1 MANRVTA
8 QQWNQTKKRTANA
21 MANQFFADVNMGTQG
36 ISDLLNQQN
45 SADKLK
51 NLTMKKNEVN
61 SLLRRAEDMR
71 QQYAGNKS
79 MLSSVDSATTLL
91 KNISTSI
98 DNVMPQ
104 THKLGFGNSG
114 SDDVSKVLNSENVGR
129 IVAENEQNF
138 NLDMYK
144 RNKGLSFDEISQKQH
159 ENTINMNDEN
169 RARLNKEN
177 RWLDMYKENMATDD
191 DYKKLVNNA
200 SKRIAELKKEDKDD
214 IYMPTARDSE
224 ALKNAHDTRRKNR
237 ENEMEYYQGIIDR
250 YSDDAKYGR
259 SNIEKWK
266 NDVKDLSYSD
276 KKKYIEQLGTNTYQK
291 DLEKEL
297 NSYESGKEYINNLA
311 DGEKPSAQGFF
322 AYLDDNNKNL
332 YHEMKKSGV
341 ENPTEAKKHLVEL
354 EKKASEWK
362 SNDDE
367 IDYLE
372 NYAKSTVSSYE
383 DYQTL
388 NDEYQ
393 KKIDNSKTAA
403 EADKWKY
410 EFSSK
415 YGDNYLRTKQEH
427 NFKSLPENEQQEMID
442 TIRKQYNTDSRS
454 GNFNPYDS
462 QSVEDMKQ
470 YGRNIDVGFE
480 DRKLKELK
488 EKYNFTDSEAQSII
502 AYAKATVNEE
512 LQQKEY
518 EEYYAKGEQSGKI
531 GPGILGKVTGAVAS
545 TLQSVPYSLA
555 SGIGAAE
562 TIWTKLK
569 QGFGGETPVDYNSE
583 GMRIGQRGSA
593 IREGAKSNYDEMG
606 QFIYDAFA
614 STVDSAATLPIDAV
628 VPGATAIILGSSAA
642 TQSMLDGHEKGLS
655 DAQAIG
661 QGVAAGIFE
670 GLFEKVS
677 LDKIIEMGDGVSSV
691 KGMLSNI
698 AKSVGIEGSEEGFT
712 EIANILYDDL
722 ANGELSDYKISV
734 SDYKKQGYSQSE
746 SEKLAKK
753 DLAVRIA
760 QSVGGG
766 ALGGAFMGIPVS
778 GYNYAKNKEHRTMA
792 KTGDAILRNNG
803 FEELQEHIAQNYDEE
818 SNLYKQMANTDIN
831 DSAQVGF
838 LASLAAEN
846 EYNQAM
852 ESYSNTVNEAVS
864 NRLQELNVPKQIA
877 DNMAPTV
884 LGNKN
889 VNAGQY
895 QETYNQVKQELVN
908 GITGREDNW
917 VSDID
922 LTDRDNHLENARTIE
937 KLAVG
942 ESLRKGLSKSVA
954 NDVKSKIDEKRES
967 GELSANGTAH
977 LIDNPDVEFTPVEL
991 IVGTDGETQVIANNG
1006 SNYKMSDVAADAN
1019 TVAIAELG
1027 EQYEPEQRKKF
1038 FKAYEQTGDVLSPL
1052 SFASYFNM
1060 AYDYGKNNLGQASV
1074 FNNSRL
1080 RNNLTLDQ
1088 IGMAYDAGKLE
1099 YNKNLQKNKADT
1111 KTNIKGT
1118 VSFDGVDESR
1128 LNETQKSAV
1137 KVAKVI
1143 SKAVGCKITFFESG
1157 KNQEG
1162 KYVGANGSYNS
1173 KTNELRIDINAG
1185 KVSETE
1191 GHNIMILT
1199 LSHELTH
1206 YAENFAHKEYA
1217 DLQEFVFD
1225 VLSKNTGK
1233 DIKEL
1238 IAEEMEHQRRQNR
1251 EHGTNIEV
1259 TESRAKSELVAR
1271 GCELVLTDAETIRE
1285 LAERNRGLFGKIKAK
1300 IIEFTD
1306 SIINACKEIL
1316 GKDGNIKN
1324 DVISKEAMQMKEYAE
1339 KLRTLWNEAVGAA
1352 GESNA
1357 VKSEKNS
1364 VSGGVR
1370 EMIRYDSDNTPFV
1383 EIDSNILDGIS
1394 EEQWNKKVKEV
1405 LKKKFSNGIKV
1416 GNNTIWQNAAGR
1428 REFIYSGYARK
1439 IYSSDKTLYM
1449 DKLKI
1454 SNNID
1459 EVVMASRN
1467 YINYDLKHARKDG
1480 LKDFAWGTVNIRIGK
1495 TDYSADVI
1503 VGNNGTRLYLYDVIN
1518 LKKIKIKERRS
1529 NHQRYSQNG
1538 KMLNIVASS
1547 KSSISQNNKNDN
1559 DILKQDSS
1567 ILYSYG
1573 GRNSNNVDLR
1583 ELQRANEMEKE
1594 GKSFEEIFKKTGWF
1608 RGIDNIWKYEIDDSK
1623 MTFNRRGHLSLKDN
1637 QDYRRYEKLS
1647 EKVFGSGNIS
1657 KEEWEE
1663 FGQLEKILSVISK
1676 FKNGGNTVGDY
1687 VQHDELFKQYP
1698 FLKDVKLEF
1707 VTMDNNMGGWYDGL
1721 KNTIYINK
1729 KSKSDVEKVKRTML
1743 HELQHVIQKYEGFAR
1758 GANVEYWKGEKEG
1771 GDVNVYEKNVSY
1783 IKAQKKIKYITQNSS
1798 QEFMEKYREIN
1809 RSRLKAQ
1816 ESNKESDW
1824 DVCMN
1829 LERHMYENPTYSQL
1843 YQDLE
1848 DARWDMASAIEDVK
1862 KMTPEDMYNNTAGEI
1877 EAWDVS
1883 GRMNYSEGQRRSKL
1897 PNLGDNNTV
1906 FTNNKVYS
1914 FSMRESFSEQVDKVL
1929 NKQWEGLNALYVTET
1944 PEILQQ
1950 IGLKQLPML
1959 YTKKHLEDAL
1969 KPKNEKKHYH
1979 GLTEAQ
1985 IKKMPEI
1992 IEHPAIVIDS
2002 LSRNDSIVV
2011 ISDICDND
2019 NLPIIVSVRID
2030 GNGVY
2035 ELKQV
2040 ASNFITGMYG
2050 RKGISALIDRA
2061 AKDNKILYINNK
2073 KSHNI
2078 FSLARVQFPY
2088 SLNNYDFDT
2097 IIHKSSYVVNNKSAE
2112 GKDIRHQDRETS
2124 FSVREPVEETRD
2136 LIAVHNLSEKN
2147 LLENLKLG
2155 GFPMP
2160 SIAITKASHGFDRFG
2175 DISVVFNKDT
2185 IDPRNS
2191 DNKVYSGDAWT
2202 PVFPDTEWKIND
2214 KGLKK
2219 LANTFHTSANYI
2231 EQFVTK
2237 PEDAVDKLKE
2247 QKEVKRAFLEDK
2259 GVTIERKTKMPD
2271 YRMPFMNNENV
2282 RRFITDRN
2290 IGVDDI
2296 LKNKELQKEIS
2307 EVHIPVKDNEP
2318 RFKQLKRNMLI
2329 SLLKD
2334 GNARV
2339 KLEDDF
2345 DILKGR
2351 AEQIFDN
2358 EAFENDTKKYLDSH
2372 DEEYTDYVERALD
2385 GVYENKYL
2393 VKPDVERYNKDGSLK
2408 SFRQLHMPY
2417 NLENIVR
2424 LMKKQ
2429 DKGKGGGWFG
2439 GAKNL
2444 KGAAAQKFEK
2454 IEQIKENKDKI
2465 QNMTDE
2471 EWNGFFE
2478 GLDNKILEIDNAIIN
2493 NDGIDMFARM
2503 RKNDWINEIMV
2514 EAFALNNFNENSV
2527 KRLFKKEGI
2536 GISDKI
2542 YDMMKSLRDELENI
2556 PVQYF
2561 EAKPERAV
2569 GLNEIAYVV
2578 IPDSSSEKLKNK
2590 LSDKNIQY
2598 KEYSLGNENER
2609 KNALNSMPE
2618 ILFSSREN
2626 VDPDYSTD
2634 NGIAS
2639 YTEDRLEDLYTDY
2652 AAMNEDYSQA
2662 YLTRLSPEEFLKL
2675 TTEDDDAYN
2684 RIISESTNLDKE
2696 KLRNNSQPIYLRI
2709 YDDGEVRGHEGRHR
2723 MAALMNAGITSVPVV
2738 LIETS
2743 DNYGKEIGDIQRLD
2757 SQDFSFGKRD
2767 YSVKLGDSIP
2777 ITRKNDALIREKF
2790 LNSGDVLFQDRTIS
2804 PRTYSLKL
2812 KDNVN
2817 FKEGQ
2822 KNADEMYRKT
2832 KGVELSDRAIDMLVK
2847 KLEKDSGTNVSSDV
2861 LHKKLKKTFENA
2873 RTKDLTGNEL
2883 VKELRKIAAFAINDK
2898 NDKQRRTTYAQNIL
2912 NEVRKNKVYVTER
2925 QRSYLKRET
2934 GLKYEEWRRSMF
2946 GKVNLTNNVED
2957 GVTLDA
2963 MWQEYSRLYPEVFKS
2978 DVKVEE
2984 QPLELEKITFALSN
2998 EYASN
3003 YGFNFD
3009 DAALYCATEL
3019 MATYSNL
3026 TEVKKDSGITT
3037 DIDGIYDKYQ
3047 KDMGNVRVEYY
3058 NLNREYNKRYQ
3069 GELNRLRK
3077 EWRED
3082 QKYHEENIRQR
3093 YINMIKQ
3100 READIRNREDSVWTT
3115 REKEKVR
3122 NHIIKSVK
3130 SISNMVVNPSNQ
3142 RHAPEGFKSKVAEFC
3157 QQFLKDTSV
3166 FRYDDLDRLKVAYEA
3181 LRGDNDSYSL
3191 AGSYD
3196 SDIDDMLTVLKN
3208 TIRNRRLSKLD
3219 RVELEQ
3225 VKDIVDH
3232 FRFIIENENK
3242 IWSQGKTMN
3251 LERTG
3256 LSVIDELSAKKDKVL
3271 KRTKSEGV
3279 NSLLDKVDGFVEN
3292 NYTPIYFFKKLG
3304 PTFEK
3309 LYSDVRKGQD
3319 DWGKNIAKATRR
3331 ISDIKEKYNYDKW
3344 DRKRTLKLGGGIT
3357 LNTEQAM
3364 YIYATRQ
3371 REMQNETQEARHLQQ
3386 GGIIMEDRVTVK
3398 DGKVIKKQKVQQQTY
3413 KITDSDLVRLGSFL
3427 TMEQKAYVNELVN
3440 YLSIDMAKL
3449 GNETSMKLYGI
3460 KKFGESYYFPYK
3472 VARSEISTTASG
3484 RGKVTPSLKNAG
3496 MTKALTKKAGNAVI
3510 VDNFTDTAARHIS
3523 QMCTYN
3529 ALAVAQDNINR
3540 VYNFKDLKWDEEA
3553 EAMVGTG
3560 MTVKQLLDA
3569 KEGED
3574 AGKYLELFLA
3584 SINNGLTIDP
3594 TEGLTNQ
3601 LISKFKKGAVYASL
3615 SVAIQ
3620 QPSAICRAF
3629 ALVDPKYFAQTTFKK
3644 RDWEECKKYNGVAVI
3659 KELGGFDT
3667 GTGQGAVDYL
3677 TDSRAD
3683 SIGRTVQKIDKGLG
3697 WLPGYMDQITWC
3709 HIWNAVKDEI
3719 KDKYNFNGNEAE
3731 FFKKASER
3739 FDEVINLTQVYD
3751 SVLAKSV
3758 NMNSKSGLMKSATA
3772 FMSEPTVTLNM
3783 LNDALQNGNRKYICR
3798 AVSAIVL
3805 QTVVNAA
3812 LKALVQAARNSSS
3825 DDEDKSYVEKYAK
3838 AFSGDVV
3845 GDINPLTWIPVVK
3858 DIVNIFQGYDVERAD
3873 LSLITDL
3880 YNACQT
3886 VMKARDGKKSPEEA
3900 VQKMSEA
3907 IAAFFG
3913 VPLTNINRDIRGV
3926 RNLFNDVIS
3935 NNVLS
3940 KGHVGRAFLEG
3951 LGITTSNA
3959 DIINDYIDSGDRKE
3973 VDELIENKKVEIK
3986 EKYPS
3991 YSDEK
3996 VSREAIS
4003 GVRSL
4008 ITKQLKSRYLENPER
4023 KSEIVDFMKKTK
4035 MYTEVKKKKT
4045 VDVSEDTVN
4054 GWLITELKK
4063 QYINSTDAGDR
4074 AEIKRQLWATKHWKR
4089 LRELEKQLKEWT
4101 E

>member
-8 QQWNQTKKRTANA
+8 QQWNRTKKRTANA

-79 MLSSVDSATTLL
+79 MLGSVDSATTLL

-114 SDDVSKVLNSENVGR
+114 SDDVSKVLNSENEGR

-138 NLDMYK
+138 NLDMYR

-177 RWLDMYKENMATDD
+177 RWLDMYKESMATDD
-191 DYKKLVNNA
+191 DYKKLVDNA

-224 ALKNAHDTRRKNR
+224 ELKNAHDTRKKNR

-297 NSYESGKEYINNLA
+297 NSYESGKEYINNLS
-311 DGEKPSAQGFF
+311 DGEKASAQGFF
-322 AYLDDNNKNL
+322 AYLEDNNRNL

-354 EKKASEWK
+354 EKKASEWN

-372 NYAKSTVSSYE
+372 NYAKSTANSYE
-383 DYQTL
+383 DYKAL

-393 KKIDNSKTAA
+393 KKIDESKTAA

-415 YGDNYLRTKQEH
+415 YGDEYLKTKQEH

-628 VPGATAIILGSSAA
+628 VPGATTIILGSSAA

-677 LDKIIEMGDGVSSV
+677 LDKIIEMGDGVSNV

-722 ANGELSDYKISV
+722 ANGDLSDYKISV

-778 GYNYAKNKEHRTMA
+778 GYNYAKNKEYRTMA

-852 ESYSNTVNEAVS
+852 DSYSNTVNEAVS

-877 DNMAPTV
+877 DSMAPTV

-895 QETYNQVKQELVN
+895 QGTYNQVKQELVN

-922 LTDRDNHLENARTIE
+922 LTDRDNHLENARAIE

-1111 KTNIKGT
+1111 KINIRGT

-1217 DLQEFVFD
+1217 ELQEFVFGA
-1225 VLSKNTGK
+1225 LSKSTGK

-1383 EIDSNILDGIS
+1383 EIDKDIFKGVT
-1394 EEQWNKKVKEV
+1394 NKKERIKLVKEAIRDS
-1405 LKKKFSNGIKV
+1405 FSTGI
-1416 GNNTIWQNAAGR
+1416 
-1428 REFIYSGYARK
+1428 E
-1439 IYSSDKTLYM
+1439 
-1449 DKLKI
+1449 
-1454 SNNID
+1454 ID
-1459 EVVMASRN
+1459 EGNVWSSGKTRKEFTDSKYSNWLKRKHKIIYTRKLRMAGNADEIVKSVKK
-1467 YINYDLKHARKDG
+1467 YSYETPLHPRKDNLIG
-1480 LKDFAWGTVNIRIGK
+1480 FYRGDTKIRIGK
-1495 TDYSADVI
+1495 FDYTADVI
-1503 VGNNGTRLYLYDVIN
+1503 LALDSSNKMYFYDIINIENTKIEEPTEPGSQMNENNKRLVNSSINSISRNSENDNNILKQDRNTDVIKKAANKLGVSERFLESN
-1518 LKKIKIKERRS
+1518 LEGRSRESAVQYLRNNNQVKNSFISEKGLEVTPVLKEPTSSYGMSDNIKEFVRDNNISYKTLSENSRLREEYAKLIEHSKDGSGKKFLVRRAQDKAQEFIEDINEAMSGDTEAKEKISREIELAKGKAKAYDDGMSMERGWNELIKNHNKEFEEFISS
-1529 NHQRYSQNG
+1529 NIAPMYNNAERNKKEFAQNVKDNVESYVEKAEKHFGTTNDYSLAAYIDING
-1538 KMLNIVASS
+1538 KMLDFSDGGAIRGTDHRGIAEVLDTPSGVSGTEALTAFMNAGNIRIMDTGIDISVEPNEKQISVLRDYIASRNGEIYIDFSKEDGSPAGSARYSKGTSVSRILADINNYFEEGTIPENTYNAMSDFLYQDRRNTDSEGNELTLEQQEYFKDSKVRDDEGRLMVMYHGTPTGGFTVFKNDLQFFTPNKEYASFYEDPSASS
-1547 KSSISQNNKNDN
+1547 RKSGKEKTNPQTYEVYLNMEHPFDIRDEETRELFINDYVKGGWALGINPYEEYKDTTKTGLPSWEEADNIYEWLEENEILDDYDGIVVDEGGFLGEDNNVVDRGIS
-1559 DILKQDSS
+1559 
-1567 ILYSYG
+1567 YVTF
-1573 GRNSNNVDLR
+1573 NSN
-1583 ELQRANEMEKE
+1583 Q
-1594 GKSFEEIFKKTGWF
+1594 I
-1608 RGIDNIWKYEIDDSK
+1608 
-1623 MTFNRRGHLSLKDN
+1623 
-1637 QDYRRYEKLS
+1637 
-1647 EKVFGSGNIS
+1647 
-1657 KEEWEE
+1657 
-1663 FGQLEKILSVISK
+1663 
-1676 FKNGGNTVGDY
+1676 
-1687 VQHDELFKQYP
+1687 
-1698 FLKDVKLEF
+1698 
-1707 VTMDNNMGGWYDGL
+1707 
-1721 KNTIYINK
+1721 
-1729 KSKSDVEKVKRTML
+1729 
-1743 HELQHVIQKYEGFAR
+1743 
-1758 GANVEYWKGEKEG
+1758 
-1771 GDVNVYEKNVSY
+1771 KNV
-1783 IKAQKKIKYITQNSS
+1783 TN
-1798 QEFMEKYREIN
+1798 
-1809 RSRLKAQ
+1809 
-1816 ESNKESDW
+1816 
-1824 DVCMN
+1824 
-1829 LERHMYENPTYSQL
+1829 ENPT
-1843 YQDLE
+1843 
-1848 DARWDMASAIEDVK
+1848 
-1862 KMTPEDMYNNTAGEI
+1862 NNE
-1877 EAWDVS
+1877 
-1883 GRMNYSEGQRRSKL
+1883 
-1897 PNLGDNNTV
+1897 
-1906 FTNNKVYS
+1906 
-1914 FSMRESFSEQVDKVL
+1914 
-1929 NKQWEGLNALYVTET
+1929 
-1944 PEILQQ
+1944 
-1950 IGLKQLPML
+1950 
-1959 YTKKHLEDAL
+1959 
-1969 KPKNEKKHYH
+1969 
-1979 GLTEAQ
+1979 
-1985 IKKMPEI
+1985 
-1992 IEHPAIVIDS
+1992 
-2002 LSRNDSIVV
+2002 
-2011 ISDICDND
+2011 
-2019 NLPIIVSVRID
+2019 
-2030 GNGVY
+2030 
-2035 ELKQV
+2035 
-2040 ASNFITGMYG
+2040 
-2050 RKGISALIDRA
+2050 
-2061 AKDNKILYINNK
+2061 
-2073 KSHNI
+2073 
-2078 FSLARVQFPY
+2078 
-2088 SLNNYDFDT
+2088 
-2097 IIHKSSYVVNNKSAE
+2097 
-2112 GKDIRHQDRETS
+2112 DIRYQSR
-2124 FSVREPVEETRD
+2124 
-2136 LIAVHNLSEKN
+2136 IN
-2147 LLENLKLG
+2147 
-2155 GFPMP
+2155 
-2160 SIAITKASHGFDRFG
+2160 AIT
-2175 DISVVFNKDT
+2175 
-2185 IDPRNS
+2185 
-2191 DNKVYSGDAWT
+2191 DA
-2202 PVFPDTEWKIND
+2202 E
-2214 KGLKK
+2214 
-2219 LANTFHTSANYI
+2219 S
-2231 EQFVTK
+2231 
-2237 PEDAVDKLKE
+2237 
-2247 QKEVKRAFLEDK
+2247 
-2259 GVTIERKTKMPD
+2259 
-2271 YRMPFMNNENV
+2271 
-2282 RRFITDRN
+2282 
-2290 IGVDDI
+2290 
-2296 LKNKELQKEIS
+2296 
-2307 EVHIPVKDNEP
+2307 
-2318 RFKQLKRNMLI
+2318 
-2329 SLLKD
+2329 
-2334 GNARV
+2334 
-2339 KLEDDF
+2339 
-2345 DILKGR
+2345 
-2351 AEQIFDN
+2351 
-2358 EAFENDTKKYLDSH
+2358 
-2372 DEEYTDYVERALD
+2372 
-2385 GVYENKYL
+2385 
-2393 VKPDVERYNKDGSLK
+2393 
-2408 SFRQLHMPY
+2408 
-2417 NLENIVR
+2417 
-2424 LMKKQ
+2424 
-2429 DKGKGGGWFG
+2429 
-2439 GAKNL
+2439 
-2444 KGAAAQKFEK
+2444 
-2454 IEQIKENKDKI
+2454 
-2465 QNMTDE
+2465 MT
-2471 EWNGFFE
+2471 
-2478 GLDNKILEIDNAIIN
+2478 
-2493 NDGIDMFARM
+2493 
-2503 RKNDWINEIMV
+2503 
-2514 EAFALNNFNENSV
+2514 
-2527 KRLFKKEGI
+2527 
-2536 GISDKI
+2536 
-2542 YDMMKSLRDELENI
+2542 
-2556 PVQYF
+2556 Q
-2561 EAKPERAV
+2561 
-2569 GLNEIAYVV
+2569 
-2578 IPDSSSEKLKNK
+2578 
-2590 LSDKNIQY
+2590 
-2598 KEYSLGNENER
+2598 
-2609 KNALNSMPE
+2609 
-2618 ILFSSREN
+2618 
-2626 VDPDYSTD
+2626 D

-2639 YTEDRLEDLYTDY
+2639 YTEERLEDLYTDY

-2757 SQDFSFGKRD
+2757 SQDFSFGRRD

-2817 FKEGQ
+2817 FKDGR

-2883 VKELRKIAAFAINDK
+2883 VKELRKIAAFALNDK

-2912 NEVRKNKVYVTER
+2912 NTVKRNKVYVTER

-2946 GKVNLTNNVED
+2946 GKVNLTNNIED

-2963 MWQEYSRLYPEVFKS
+2963 MWQECSRLYPEVFKS

-2984 QPLELEKITFALSN
+2984 RPLELEKITFALSN
-2998 EYASN
+2998 EYANN

-3026 TEVKKDSGITT
+3026 TEVKKGSGITT
-3037 DIDGIYDKYQ
+3037 DIDGIYNKYQ

-3082 QKYHEENIRQR
+3082 QKYHEENLRQR
-3093 YINMIKQ
+3093 YISMIKQ

-3166 FRYDDLDRLKVAYEA
+3166 FQYDDLDRLKVAYEA
-3181 LRGDNDSYSL
+3181 LREDDDSYSL

-3256 LSVIDELSAKKDKVL
+3256 LSVIDELSAKKDNVL

-3398 DGKVIKKQKVQQQTY
+3398 DGKVIKKQKVQQQAY
-3413 KITDSDLVRLGSFL
+3413 KITDGDLVRLGSFL

-3440 YLSIDMAKL
+3440 YLSVDMAKL

-3472 VARSEISTTASG
+3472 VAGSEISTTASG

-3496 MTKALTKKAGNAVI
+3496 MTKALTKKAGNAII
-3510 VDNFTDTAARHIS
+3510 VDDFTDTAARHIS

-3540 VYNFKDLKWDEEA
+3540 IYNFKDLKWDDEA

-3644 RDWEECKKYNGVAVI
+3644 RDWDECKKYNGVAVI

-3683 SIGRTVQKIDKGLG
+3683 SKIGRTVQKIDKGLG

-3709 HIWNAVKDEI
+3709 HIWNAVKAET
-3719 KDKYNFNGNEAE
+3719 KAKYNFNGNEAE

-3973 VDELIENKKVEIK
+3973 VDELIEDKKVEIK

-4008 ITKQLKSRYLENPER
+4008 ITKQLKSRYLENPES
-4023 KSEIVDFMKKTK
+4023 KSEIVDFMKTTK

>member
-372 NYAKSTVSSYE
+372 NYAKSTANSYE
-383 DYQTL
+383 DYKAL

-393 KKIDNSKTAA
+393 KKIDESKTAA

-415 YGDNYLRTKQEH
+415 YGDEYLRTKQEH

-462 QSVEDMKQ
+462 QSVENMKQ
-470 YGRNIDVGFE
+470 YGRDNDLAYE
-480 DRKLKELK
+480 NRKLRELT
-488 EKYNFTDSEAQSII
+488 ENYGFTDSEAESII
-502 AYAKATVNEE
+502 AYAKSKVNEE

-518 EEYYAKGEQSGKI
+518 EEYYKKGEKDGKI

-593 IREGAKSNYDEMG
+593 IREGAKSNYDEIG

-722 ANGELSDYKISV
+722 ANGELSDYKTSV
-734 SDYKKQGYSQSE
+734 SDYREQGYSQSE
-746 SEKLAKK
+746 AKKLAKK

-778 GYNYAKNKEHRTMA
+778 GYNYAKNKEYRTMA

-884 LGNKN
+884 LENRN
-889 VNAGQY
+889 VDAGQY
-895 QETYNQVKQELVN
+895 QETYNQVKQELMN

-954 NDVKSKIDEKRES
+954 NDVKSKIDEKRKS

-1099 YNKNLQKNKADT
+1099 YIKNLQKNKADT

-1217 DLQEFVFD
+1217 ELQEFVFD

-1357 VKSEKNS
+1357 VKSDKNS

-1370 EMIRYDSDNTPFV
+1370 EMIRYDSDNNPFV
-1383 EIDSNILDGIS
+1383 EIDKDIFKGVT
-1394 EEQWNKKVKEV
+1394 NKKERIKLVKEAIRDS
-1405 LKKKFSNGIKV
+1405 FSTGI
-1416 GNNTIWQNAAGR
+1416 
-1428 REFIYSGYARK
+1428 E
-1439 IYSSDKTLYM
+1439 
-1449 DKLKI
+1449 
-1454 SNNID
+1454 ID
-1459 EVVMASRN
+1459 EGNVWSSGKTRKEFTDSKYSNWLKRKHKIIYTRKLRMAGNADEIVKSVKK
-1467 YINYDLKHARKDG
+1467 YSYETPLHPRKDNLIG
-1480 LKDFAWGTVNIRIGK
+1480 FYRGDTKIRIGK
-1495 TDYSADVI
+1495 FDYTADVI
-1503 VGNNGTRLYLYDVIN
+1503 LALDSSNKMYFYDIINIENTKIEEPTEPGSQMNENNKRLVNSSINSISRNSENDNNILKQDRNTDVIKKAANKLGVSERFLESN
-1518 LKKIKIKERRS
+1518 LEGRSRESAVQYLRNNNQVKNSFISEKGLEVTPVLKEPTSSYGMSDNIKEFVRDNNISYKTLSENSRLREEYAKLIEHSKDGSGKKFLVRIAQDKAQEFIEDINEAMSGDTEAKEKISREIELAKDEANAYDDGMSMERGQDKLIKEYNTEFEEFISS
-1529 NHQRYSQNG
+1529 NIAPMYNNAERNKKEFAQNVKDNVESYVEKAEKHFGTTNDYSLAAYIDING
-1538 KMLNIVASS
+1538 KMLDFS
-1547 KSSISQNNKNDN
+1547 D
-1559 DILKQDSS
+1559 
-1567 ILYSYG
+1567 G
-1573 GRNSNNVDLR
+1573 GAIRGTDH
-1583 ELQRANEMEKE
+1583 
-1594 GKSFEEIFKKTGWF
+1594 
-1608 RGIDNIWKYEIDDSK
+1608 RGIAEVLDTPSGVSGTEALTAFMNAGNIRIMDTGIDISVEPNEKQISVLRDYIASRNGEIYIDFSKEDGSPAGSARYSKGTSVSRILADINNYFEDGTIPENTYNAMSDFLYQDRRNTDSEGNELTLEQQEYFKDSK
-1623 MTFNRRGHLSLKDN
+1623 VRDDEGRLMVMYHQTGADFTVFN
-1637 QDYRRYEKLS
+1637 
-1647 EKVFGSGNIS
+1647 
-1657 KEEWEE
+1657 
-1663 FGQLEKILSVISK
+1663 
-1676 FKNGGNTVGDY
+1676 
-1687 VQHDELFKQYP
+1687 
-1698 FLKDVKLEF
+1698 
-1707 VTMDNNMGGWYDGL
+1707 
-1721 KNTIYINK
+1721 
-1729 KSKSDVEKVKRTML
+1729 
-1743 HELQHVIQKYEGFAR
+1743 
-1758 GANVEYWKGEKEG
+1758 
-1771 GDVNVYEKNVSY
+1771 
-1783 IKAQKKIKYITQNSS
+1783 
-1798 QEFMEKYREIN
+1798 
-1809 RSRLKAQ
+1809 
-1816 ESNKESDW
+1816 SNKEVAGKYDSELPTGYFLKTDSRDISVGGNKQMKVYANITNPLNFNNRDEAVHYW
-1824 DVCMN
+1824 KKEIPENESTYNTIKEIDNEYQKKYENAWEQSMNDYKETWNAMKRGEITEEEFNERITTQDKEDEILQEWEDKVNVQKRKAKELINDFVKEKAIDGIIVKNDVGSN
-1829 LERHMYENPTYSQL
+1829 QRSVESYIAFNSNQIKNVTNENPT
-1843 YQDLE
+1843 
-1848 DARWDMASAIEDVK
+1848 
-1862 KMTPEDMYNNTAGEI
+1862 NNE
-1877 EAWDVS
+1877 
-1883 GRMNYSEGQRRSKL
+1883 
-1897 PNLGDNNTV
+1897 
-1906 FTNNKVYS
+1906 
-1914 FSMRESFSEQVDKVL
+1914 
-1929 NKQWEGLNALYVTET
+1929 
-1944 PEILQQ
+1944 
-1950 IGLKQLPML
+1950 
-1959 YTKKHLEDAL
+1959 
-1969 KPKNEKKHYH
+1969 
-1979 GLTEAQ
+1979 
-1985 IKKMPEI
+1985 
-1992 IEHPAIVIDS
+1992 
-2002 LSRNDSIVV
+2002 
-2011 ISDICDND
+2011 
-2019 NLPIIVSVRID
+2019 
-2030 GNGVY
+2030 
-2035 ELKQV
+2035 
-2040 ASNFITGMYG
+2040 
-2050 RKGISALIDRA
+2050 
-2061 AKDNKILYINNK
+2061 
-2073 KSHNI
+2073 
-2078 FSLARVQFPY
+2078 
-2088 SLNNYDFDT
+2088 
-2097 IIHKSSYVVNNKSAE
+2097 
-2112 GKDIRHQDRETS
+2112 DIRYQAR
-2124 FSVREPVEETRD
+2124 
-2136 LIAVHNLSEKN
+2136 IN
-2147 LLENLKLG
+2147 
-2155 GFPMP
+2155 
-2160 SIAITKASHGFDRFG
+2160 AIT
-2175 DISVVFNKDT
+2175 
-2185 IDPRNS
+2185 
-2191 DNKVYSGDAWT
+2191 DA
-2202 PVFPDTEWKIND
+2202 E
-2214 KGLKK
+2214 
-2219 LANTFHTSANYI
+2219 S
-2231 EQFVTK
+2231 
-2237 PEDAVDKLKE
+2237 
-2247 QKEVKRAFLEDK
+2247 
-2259 GVTIERKTKMPD
+2259 
-2271 YRMPFMNNENV
+2271 
-2282 RRFITDRN
+2282 
-2290 IGVDDI
+2290 
-2296 LKNKELQKEIS
+2296 
-2307 EVHIPVKDNEP
+2307 
-2318 RFKQLKRNMLI
+2318 
-2329 SLLKD
+2329 
-2334 GNARV
+2334 
-2339 KLEDDF
+2339 
-2345 DILKGR
+2345 
-2351 AEQIFDN
+2351 
-2358 EAFENDTKKYLDSH
+2358 
-2372 DEEYTDYVERALD
+2372 
-2385 GVYENKYL
+2385 
-2393 VKPDVERYNKDGSLK
+2393 
-2408 SFRQLHMPY
+2408 
-2417 NLENIVR
+2417 
-2424 LMKKQ
+2424 
-2429 DKGKGGGWFG
+2429 
-2439 GAKNL
+2439 
-2444 KGAAAQKFEK
+2444 
-2454 IEQIKENKDKI
+2454 
-2465 QNMTDE
+2465 MT
-2471 EWNGFFE
+2471 
-2478 GLDNKILEIDNAIIN
+2478 
-2493 NDGIDMFARM
+2493 
-2503 RKNDWINEIMV
+2503 
-2514 EAFALNNFNENSV
+2514 
-2527 KRLFKKEGI
+2527 
-2536 GISDKI
+2536 
-2542 YDMMKSLRDELENI
+2542 
-2556 PVQYF
+2556 Q
-2561 EAKPERAV
+2561 
-2569 GLNEIAYVV
+2569 
-2578 IPDSSSEKLKNK
+2578 
-2590 LSDKNIQY
+2590 
-2598 KEYSLGNENER
+2598 
-2609 KNALNSMPE
+2609 
-2618 ILFSSREN
+2618 
-2626 VDPDYSTD
+2626 D

-2743 DNYGKEIGDIQRLD
+2743 DNYGKEIGNIQRLD
-2757 SQDFSFGKRD
+2757 SQDFSFGRRD

-2817 FKEGQ
+2817 FKDGRQ
-2822 KNADEMYRKT
+2822 NADEMYRKT

-2883 VKELRKIAAFAINDK
+2883 VKELRKIAAFALNDK

-2998 EYASN
+2998 EYANN

-3019 MATYSNL
+3019 MATYSYL
-3026 TEVKKDSGITT
+3026 TEVKKQSGITT

-3047 KDMGNVRVEYY
+3047 KDMSNVRVEYY

-3077 EWRED
+3077 EWRDD
-3082 QKYHEENIRQR
+3082 QKYHEQNLRQK
-3093 YINMIKQ
+3093 YASMIKQ

-3122 NHIIKSVK
+3122 NHIIKTVK
-3130 SISNMVVNPSNQ
+3130 SISNMIVNPSNQ

-3166 FRYDDLDRLKVAYEA
+3166 FQYDDLDRLKVAYEA

-3344 DRKRTLKLGGGIT
+3344 DRKRALKLGGGIT

-3398 DGKVIKKQKVQQQTY
+3398 DGKVIKKQKVQQQAY
-3413 KITDSDLVRLGSFL
+3413 KITDGDLVRLGSFL

-3440 YLSIDMAKL
+3440 YLSVDMAKL

-3472 VARSEISTTASG
+3472 VAGSEISTTASG

-3496 MTKALTKKAGNAVI
+3496 MTKALTKKAGNAII
-3510 VDNFTDTAARHIS
+3510 VDDFTDTAARHIS

-3540 VYNFKDLKWDEEA
+3540 IYNFKDLKWDDEA

-3683 SIGRTVQKIDKGLG
+3683 SKIGRTVEKIDNGLG
-3697 WLPGYMDQITWC
+3697 RLPGYMDQITWC
-3709 HIWNAVKDEI
+3709 HIWNAVKAEI

-3825 DDEDKSYVEKYAK
+3825 DDEEKSYVEKYAK
-3838 AFSGDVV
+3838 AFSGDVI

-3935 NNVLS
+3935 HNVLS

-3973 VDELIENKKVEIK
+3973 VGELIEDKKVEIK

-4008 ITKQLKSRYLENPER
+4008 ITKQLKSRYLKNPKR

>member
-79 MLSSVDSATTLL
+79 MLGSVDSATTLL

-177 RWLDMYKENMATDD
+177 RWLDMYKESMATDD

-383 DYQTL
+383 DYQTI

-884 LGNKN
+884 LGSKN

-895 QETYNQVKQELVN
+895 QETYNQVKQELMN

-991 IVGTDGETQVIANNG
+991 IVGTDGETQVIANDG

-1074 FNNSRL
+1074 FNNLRL

-1088 IGMAYDAGKLE
+1088 IGMAYDAGRLE
-1099 YNKNLQKNKADT
+1099 YNKNLQNNKSDM
-1111 KTNIKGT
+1111 KINIRGT

-1137 KVAKVI
+1137 RVAKVI
-1143 SKAVGCKITFFESG
+1143 SKAVGCKIIFFESG

-1225 VLSKNTGK
+1225 ALSKSTGK

-1324 DVISKEAMQMKEYAE
+1324 DVISKEAMQMKEFAE
-1339 KLRTLWNEAVGAA
+1339 KLRTLWSEAVGAA
-1352 GESNA
+1352 GESNVTVTNDA
-1357 VKSEKNS
+1357 NEQNMLRENYKKEIDEWYNNTTKEQRLKSLGRFLIGRTSDVLKSINVKDYNIYFGKSKIQKILNKHQDMDIGFIKQVPEILEKPIVIMDSVTRSDSLVILGDLISKEGEPVIVSLLVDPKNKSGIIEDFGIITSAYGKNLNNLQKLINNS
-1364 VSGGVR
+1364 N
-1370 EMIRYDSDNTPFV
+1370 IRYIEPDKKRT
-1383 EIDSNILDGIS
+1383 
-1394 EEQWNKKVKEV
+1394 NKWLSV
-1405 LKKKFSNGIKV
+1405 LRLQLPSSTTKYGSINKITNEY
-1416 GNNTIWQNAAGR
+1416 QN
-1428 REFIYSGYARK
+1428 
-1439 IYSSDKTLYM
+1439 
-1449 DKLKI
+1449 
-1454 SNNID
+1454 
-1459 EVVMASRN
+1459 V
-1467 YINYDLKHARKDG
+1467 
-1480 LKDFAWGTVNIRIGK
+1480 
-1495 TDYSADVI
+1495 
-1503 VGNNGTRLYLYDVIN
+1503 
-1518 LKKIKIKERRS
+1518 
-1529 NHQRYSQNG
+1529 
-1538 KMLNIVASS
+1538 
-1547 KSSISQNNKNDN
+1547 N
-1559 DILKQDSS
+1559 DILKQDRNDRNTDVIKKAANKLGVSERFLES
-1567 ILYSYG
+1567 NLEGRSRKSAVQYLRNNNQVKNSFISEKGLEVTPVLKEPTSSYG
-1573 GRNSNNVDLR
+1573 MSDNIKEFVRDNNISYKTLSENSRLR
-1583 ELQRANEMEKE
+1583 EEYAKLIEH
-1594 GKSFEEIFKKTGWF
+1594 
-1608 RGIDNIWKYEIDDSK
+1608 SK
-1623 MTFNRRGHLSLKDN
+1623 
-1637 QDYRRYEKLS
+1637 
-1647 EKVFGSGNIS
+1647 
-1657 KEEWEE
+1657 
-1663 FGQLEKILSVISK
+1663 
-1676 FKNGGNTVGDY
+1676 
-1687 VQHDELFKQYP
+1687 
-1698 FLKDVKLEF
+1698 
-1707 VTMDNNMGGWYDGL
+1707 DGL
-1721 KNTIYINK
+1721 GK
-1729 KSKSDVEKVKRTML
+1729 KFLER
-1743 HELQHVIQKYEGFAR
+1743 R
-1758 GANVEYWKGEKEG
+1758 
-1771 GDVNVYEKNVSY
+1771 
-1783 IKAQKKIKYITQNSS
+1783 AQD
-1798 QEFMEKYREIN
+1798 
-1809 RSRLKAQ
+1809 KAQ
-1816 ESNKESDW
+1816 EFIDDMDGAMSGDTEAKEKISREIELAKGKAKAYDDGMSMERGWNELIKNHNKEFEEFISSNIAPMYNNAERNKKEFAQNVKDNVESYVEKAEKHFGTTNDYSLAAYIDINGKMLDFSDGGAIRGT
-1824 DVCMN
+1824 DHRGIAEVLDTPSGVSGTEALTAFMN
-1829 LERHMYENPTYSQL
+1829 AGNIRIMDTGIDISVEPNEKQISVLRDYIASRNGEIYVDFSKEDGSPAGSARYSKGTSGGRILADINNYFEDGTIPENTYNAMSDFLYQDRRNTDSEGNELTLEQQEYFKDSKVRDDEGRLMVMYHGTPTGGFTVFKNDLQFFTPNKEYASFYEDPSASSRKSGKEKTNPQTYEVYLNMEHPFDIRDEETRELFINDYVKGGWALGINPYEEYKDTTKTGLPSWEEADNIYEWLEENEMLDDYDGIVVDEGGFLGEDNNVVDRGISYVTFNSNQIKNVTNENPT
-1843 YQDLE
+1843 
-1848 DARWDMASAIEDVK
+1848 
-1862 KMTPEDMYNNTAGEI
+1862 NNE
-1877 EAWDVS
+1877 
-1883 GRMNYSEGQRRSKL
+1883 
-1897 PNLGDNNTV
+1897 
-1906 FTNNKVYS
+1906 
-1914 FSMRESFSEQVDKVL
+1914 
-1929 NKQWEGLNALYVTET
+1929 
-1944 PEILQQ
+1944 
-1950 IGLKQLPML
+1950 
-1959 YTKKHLEDAL
+1959 
-1969 KPKNEKKHYH
+1969 
-1979 GLTEAQ
+1979 
-1985 IKKMPEI
+1985 
-1992 IEHPAIVIDS
+1992 
-2002 LSRNDSIVV
+2002 
-2011 ISDICDND
+2011 
-2019 NLPIIVSVRID
+2019 
-2030 GNGVY
+2030 
-2035 ELKQV
+2035 
-2040 ASNFITGMYG
+2040 
-2050 RKGISALIDRA
+2050 
-2061 AKDNKILYINNK
+2061 
-2073 KSHNI
+2073 
-2078 FSLARVQFPY
+2078 
-2088 SLNNYDFDT
+2088 
-2097 IIHKSSYVVNNKSAE
+2097 
-2112 GKDIRHQDRETS
+2112 DIRYQSR
-2124 FSVREPVEETRD
+2124 
-2136 LIAVHNLSEKN
+2136 IN
-2147 LLENLKLG
+2147 
-2155 GFPMP
+2155 
-2160 SIAITKASHGFDRFG
+2160 AIT
-2175 DISVVFNKDT
+2175 
-2185 IDPRNS
+2185 
-2191 DNKVYSGDAWT
+2191 DA
-2202 PVFPDTEWKIND
+2202 E
-2214 KGLKK
+2214 
-2219 LANTFHTSANYI
+2219 S
-2231 EQFVTK
+2231 
-2237 PEDAVDKLKE
+2237 
-2247 QKEVKRAFLEDK
+2247 
-2259 GVTIERKTKMPD
+2259 
-2271 YRMPFMNNENV
+2271 
-2282 RRFITDRN
+2282 
-2290 IGVDDI
+2290 
-2296 LKNKELQKEIS
+2296 
-2307 EVHIPVKDNEP
+2307 
-2318 RFKQLKRNMLI
+2318 
-2329 SLLKD
+2329 
-2334 GNARV
+2334 
-2339 KLEDDF
+2339 
-2345 DILKGR
+2345 
-2351 AEQIFDN
+2351 
-2358 EAFENDTKKYLDSH
+2358 
-2372 DEEYTDYVERALD
+2372 
-2385 GVYENKYL
+2385 
-2393 VKPDVERYNKDGSLK
+2393 
-2408 SFRQLHMPY
+2408 
-2417 NLENIVR
+2417 
-2424 LMKKQ
+2424 
-2429 DKGKGGGWFG
+2429 
-2439 GAKNL
+2439 
-2444 KGAAAQKFEK
+2444 
-2454 IEQIKENKDKI
+2454 
-2465 QNMTDE
+2465 MT
-2471 EWNGFFE
+2471 
-2478 GLDNKILEIDNAIIN
+2478 
-2493 NDGIDMFARM
+2493 
-2503 RKNDWINEIMV
+2503 
-2514 EAFALNNFNENSV
+2514 
-2527 KRLFKKEGI
+2527 
-2536 GISDKI
+2536 
-2542 YDMMKSLRDELENI
+2542 
-2556 PVQYF
+2556 Q
-2561 EAKPERAV
+2561 
-2569 GLNEIAYVV
+2569 
-2578 IPDSSSEKLKNK
+2578 
-2590 LSDKNIQY
+2590 
-2598 KEYSLGNENER
+2598 
-2609 KNALNSMPE
+2609 
-2618 ILFSSREN
+2618 
-2626 VDPDYSTD
+2626 D

-2639 YTEDRLEDLYTDY
+2639 YTEERLEDLYTDY

-2757 SQDFSFGKRD
+2757 SQDFSFGRRD

-2817 FKEGQ
+2817 FKDGR

-2883 VKELRKIAAFAINDK
+2883 VKELRKIAAFALNDK

-2998 EYASN
+2998 EYANN

-3019 MATYSNL
+3019 MATYSYL
-3026 TEVKKDSGITT
+3026 TEVKKQSGITT

-3047 KDMGNVRVEYY
+3047 KDMSNVRVEYY

-3077 EWRED
+3077 EWRDD
-3082 QKYHEENIRQR
+3082 QKYHEQNLRQK
-3093 YINMIKQ
+3093 YVNMIKQ

-3122 NHIIKSVK
+3122 NHIIKTVK
-3130 SISNMVVNPSNQ
+3130 SISNMIVNPSNQ

-3181 LRGDNDSYSL
+3181 LREDNDSYSL

-3398 DGKVIKKQKVQQQTY
+3398 DGKVIKKQKVQQQAY
-3413 KITDSDLVRLGSFL
+3413 KITDGDLVRLGSFL

-3440 YLSIDMAKL
+3440 YLSVDMAKL

-3472 VARSEISTTASG
+3472 VAGSEISTTASG

-3496 MTKALTKKAGNAVI
+3496 MTKALTKKAGNAII
-3510 VDNFTDTAARHIS
+3510 VDDFTDTAARHIS

-3540 VYNFKDLKWDEEA
+3540 IYNFKDLKWDDEA

-3683 SIGRTVQKIDKGLG
+3683 SKIGRTVQKIDKGLG

-3709 HIWNAVKDEI
+3709 HIWNAVKAET
-3719 KDKYNFNGNEAE
+3719 KAKYNFNGNEAE

-3845 GDINPLTWIPVVK
+3845 GGINPLTWIPVVK

-3886 VMKARDGKKSPEEA
+3886 VMKARDGKKSHEEA

-3913 VPLTNINRDIRGV
+3913 VPLTNINRDISGV

-3973 VDELIENKKVEIK
+3973 VDELIEDKKVEIK

-4008 ITKQLKSRYLENPER
+4008 ITKQLKSKYLENPER
-4023 KSEIVDFMKKTK
+4023 KSEIVDFMKTTK

-4063 QYINSTDAGDR
+4063 QYINSTDVGDR

>member
-79 MLSSVDSATTLL
+79 MLGSVDSATTLL

-114 SDDVSKVLNSENVGR
+114 SDDVSKVLNSENIGR
-129 IVAENEQNF
+129 IVAENKQNF
-138 NLDMYK
+138 NLDMYR

-177 RWLDMYKENMATDD
+177 RWLDTYKESMATDD
-191 DYKKLVNNA
+191 DYKKLVDNA

-224 ALKNAHDTRRKNR
+224 ALKNAHDTRKKNR

-297 NSYESGKEYINNLA
+297 NSYESGKEYINNLS
-311 DGEKPSAQGFF
+311 DGEKASAQGFF
-322 AYLDDNNKNL
+322 TYLEDNNRNL

-367 IDYLE
+367 INYLE
-372 NYAKSTVSSYE
+372 NYAKSTANSYE
-383 DYQTL
+383 DYKTL

-393 KKIDNSKTAA
+393 KKIDDSKTAA

-415 YGDNYLRTKQEH
+415 YGDEYLRTKQEH

-628 VPGATAIILGSSAA
+628 VPGATTIILGSSAA

-677 LDKIIEMGDGVSSV
+677 LDKIIEMGDGVSNV

-778 GYNYAKNKEHRTMA
+778 GYNYAKNKEYRTMA

-877 DNMAPTV
+877 DSMAPTV

-895 QETYNQVKQELVN
+895 QETYNQVKQELMN

-954 NDVKSKIDEKRES
+954 NDVKSKIDEKKES
-967 GELSANGTAH
+967 GEISANGTAH

-1111 KTNIKGT
+1111 KTNIKGI

-1225 VLSKNTGK
+1225 ALSKNTGK

-1364 VSGGVR
+1364 VSGDVR

-1383 EIDSNILDGIS
+1383 EIDKDIFKGVT
-1394 EEQWNKKVKEV
+1394 NKKERIKLVKEAIRDS
-1405 LKKKFSNGIKV
+1405 FSTGI
-1416 GNNTIWQNAAGR
+1416 
-1428 REFIYSGYARK
+1428 E
-1439 IYSSDKTLYM
+1439 
-1449 DKLKI
+1449 
-1454 SNNID
+1454 ID
-1459 EVVMASRN
+1459 EGNVWSSGKTRKEFTDSKYSNWLKRKHKIIYTRKLRMAGNADEIVKSVKK
-1467 YINYDLKHARKDG
+1467 YSYETPLHPRKDNLIG
-1480 LKDFAWGTVNIRIGK
+1480 FYRGDTKIRIGK
-1495 TDYSADVI
+1495 FDYTADVI
-1503 VGNNGTRLYLYDVIN
+1503 LALDSSNKMYFYDIINIENTKIEEPTEPGSQMNENNKRLVN
-1518 LKKIKIKERRS
+1518 
-1529 NHQRYSQNG
+1529 
-1538 KMLNIVASS
+1538 
-1547 KSSISQNNKNDN
+1547 SSINSISRNSENDN
-1559 DILKQDSS
+1559 NILN
-1567 ILYSYG
+1567 SYA
-1573 GRNSNNVDLR
+1573 GRRAAEANLE
-1583 ELQRANEMEKE
+1583 ELENAEKMEKE

-1637 QDYRRYEKLS
+1637 QDYRRYEELS

-1743 HELQHVIQKYEGFAR
+1743 HELQHVIQKYEGFAG
-1758 GANVEYWKGEKEG
+1758 GANVEYWKGEKNRK
-1771 GDVNVYEKNVSY
+1771 DINVYERNVSY
-1783 IKAQKKIKYITQNSS
+1783 VKAQKKINDIIQNAPR
-1798 QEFMEKYREIN
+1798 EFTEKYREIN
-1809 RSRLKAQ
+1809 RSMLKAQ

-1824 DVCMN
+1824 DEHTK
-1829 LERHMYENPTYSQL
+1829 LENRMYENPKYGQL
-1843 YQDLE
+1843 YQELL
-1848 DARWDMASAIEDVK
+1848 DARWELASAVEYVK
-1862 KMTPEDMYNNTAGEI
+1862 EMTPEEMYENTAGEI
-1877 EAWDVS
+1877 EARDVS
-1883 GRMNYSEGQRRSKL
+1883 KRMDYTNEQRGKIMPESGDGKTLFSKGNEYSYSEEI
-1897 PNLGDNNTV
+1897 
-1906 FTNNKVYS
+1906 S
-1914 FSMRESFSEQVDKVL
+1914 FKKQVDKAISGEWDRY
-1929 NKQWEGLNALYVTET
+1929 NSLYVSDTT
-1944 PEILQQ
+1944 KILQDV
-1950 IGLKQLPML
+1950 GLRQLPML

-1969 KPKNEKKHYH
+1969 KPRNDISHHH
-1979 GLTEAQ
+1979 GLTVEQ
-1985 IKKMPEI
+1985 VKQLPEI
-1992 IEHPAIVIDS
+1992 LEKPAIIMDS
-2002 LSRNDSIVV
+2002 LKRNDSIVV
-2011 ISDICDND
+2011 ISDVFDD
-2019 NLPIIVSVRID
+2019 YGQPIIVSVKID
-2030 GNGVY
+2030 GTGMY
-2035 ELKQV
+2035 ELKKLD
-2040 ASNFITGMYG
+2040 SNFITSVYGKSGIDNMIKIGM
-2050 RKGISALIDRA
+2050 KED
-2061 AKDNKILYINNK
+2061 KILYIDNK
-2073 KSHNI
+2073 KSHNL
-2078 FSLARVQFPY
+2078 FSFARVQFPRA
-2088 SLNNYDFDT
+2088 LNKYDFDT

-2112 GKDIRHQDRETS
+2112 GKDIRYQDR
-2124 FSVREPVEETRD
+2124 R
-2136 LIAVHNLSEKN
+2136 N
-2147 LLENLKLG
+2147 
-2155 GFPMP
+2155 
-2160 SIAITKASHGFDRFG
+2160 AIT
-2175 DISVVFNKDT
+2175 
-2185 IDPRNS
+2185 
-2191 DNKVYSGDAWT
+2191 DA
-2202 PVFPDTEWKIND
+2202 E
-2214 KGLKK
+2214 
-2219 LANTFHTSANYI
+2219 S
-2231 EQFVTK
+2231 
-2237 PEDAVDKLKE
+2237 
-2247 QKEVKRAFLEDK
+2247 
-2259 GVTIERKTKMPD
+2259 
-2271 YRMPFMNNENV
+2271 
-2282 RRFITDRN
+2282 
-2290 IGVDDI
+2290 
-2296 LKNKELQKEIS
+2296 
-2307 EVHIPVKDNEP
+2307 
-2318 RFKQLKRNMLI
+2318 
-2329 SLLKD
+2329 
-2334 GNARV
+2334 
-2339 KLEDDF
+2339 
-2345 DILKGR
+2345 
-2351 AEQIFDN
+2351 
-2358 EAFENDTKKYLDSH
+2358 
-2372 DEEYTDYVERALD
+2372 
-2385 GVYENKYL
+2385 
-2393 VKPDVERYNKDGSLK
+2393 
-2408 SFRQLHMPY
+2408 
-2417 NLENIVR
+2417 
-2424 LMKKQ
+2424 
-2429 DKGKGGGWFG
+2429 
-2439 GAKNL
+2439 
-2444 KGAAAQKFEK
+2444 
-2454 IEQIKENKDKI
+2454 
-2465 QNMTDE
+2465 MT
-2471 EWNGFFE
+2471 
-2478 GLDNKILEIDNAIIN
+2478 
-2493 NDGIDMFARM
+2493 
-2503 RKNDWINEIMV
+2503 
-2514 EAFALNNFNENSV
+2514 
-2527 KRLFKKEGI
+2527 
-2536 GISDKI
+2536 
-2542 YDMMKSLRDELENI
+2542 
-2556 PVQYF
+2556 Q
-2561 EAKPERAV
+2561 
-2569 GLNEIAYVV
+2569 
-2578 IPDSSSEKLKNK
+2578 
-2590 LSDKNIQY
+2590 
-2598 KEYSLGNENER
+2598 
-2609 KNALNSMPE
+2609 
-2618 ILFSSREN
+2618 
-2626 VDPDYSTD
+2626 D

-2757 SQDFSFGKRD
+2757 SQDFSFGRRD
-2767 YSVKLGDSIP
+2767 YSVKLEDSIP

-2790 LNSGDVLFQDRTIS
+2790 LNSGDVLFQNRTIS

-2812 KDNVN
+2812 KDNAN
-2817 FKEGQ
+2817 FKEGR

-2883 VKELRKIAAFAINDK
+2883 IKELRKIAAFALNDK

-2912 NEVRKNKVYVTER
+2912 NEVRKNKLYVTER

-2946 GKVNLTNNVED
+2946 GKVNLTNNVEE

-2963 MWQEYSRLYPEVFKS
+2963 MWQECSRLYPEVFKS

-2998 EYASN
+2998 EYANN

-3026 TEVKKDSGITT
+3026 SEVKKQSGITT

-3047 KDMGNVRVEYY
+3047 KDMSNVRVEYY

-3077 EWRED
+3077 EWRDD
-3082 QKYHEENIRQR
+3082 QKYHEQNLRQK
-3093 YINMIKQ
+3093 YANMIKQ

-3122 NHIIKSVK
+3122 NHIIKTVK
-3130 SISNMVVNPSNQ
+3130 SISNMIVNPSNQ

-3166 FRYDDLDRLKVAYEA
+3166 FQYDDLDRLKVAYEA

-3271 KRTKSEGV
+3271 KRTKSEKI
-3279 NSLLDKVDGFVEN
+3279 NSVLDEADILAEN

-3304 PTFEK
+3304 ATFEN

-3319 DWGKNIAKATRR
+3319 DWGKNIAKATKR

-3386 GGIIMEDRVTVK
+3386 GGIIMKDRVTVK
-3398 DGKVIKKQKVQQQTY
+3398 DGKVIKKQKVQQQAY
-3413 KITDSDLVRLGSFL
+3413 RITDGDLVRLGSFL

-3440 YLSIDMAKL
+3440 YLSVDMAKL

-3472 VARSEISTTASG
+3472 VAGSEISTTASG

-3496 MTKALTKKAGNAVI
+3496 MTKALTKKAGNAII

-3540 VYNFKDLKWDEEA
+3540 VYNFKDLKWDDEA

-3584 SINNGLTIDP
+3584 SINNGLTVDP
-3594 TEGLTNQ
+3594 TEGLANQ
-3601 LISKFKKGAVYASL
+3601 LVSKFKKGAVYASL

-3683 SIGRTVQKIDKGLG
+3683 SKIGRTVEKIDNGLG

-3709 HIWNAVKDEI
+3709 HIWNAVKAEI
-3719 KDKYNFNGNEAE
+3719 KAKNNFNGNEAE

-3758 NMNSKSGLMKSATA
+3758 NMNSKSVFMKNVTA
-3772 FMSEPTVTLNM
+3772 FMTEPTVTLNM
-3783 LNDALQNGNRKYICR
+3783 LNDALKNGNRKYICR

-3838 AFSGDVV
+3838 AFSGNVV
-3845 GDINPLTWIPVVK
+3845 GDINPLSWIPEVK

-3873 LSLITDL
+3873 LSLFTDL
-3880 YNACQT
+3880 ANACRT
-3886 VMKARDGKKSPEEA
+3886 VMKAMNGKKSPEEA

-4003 GVRSL
+4003 SVRSL
-4008 ITKQLKSRYLENPER
+4008 ITKQLKSRYLENPDR
-4023 KSEIVDFMKKTK
+4023 KSEIVDFMKTTK

>member
-1 MANRVTA
+1 LEDIEMANRVTA

-593 IREGAKSNYDEMG
+593 IREGAKSNYDEDEMG

-818 SNLYKQMANTDIN
+818 SNLYKQMSNTDIN

-884 LGNKN
+884 LGSKN

-895 QETYNQVKQELVN
+895 QETYNQVKQELMN

-1111 KTNIKGT
+1111 KINIRGT

-1225 VLSKNTGK
+1225 ALSKSTGK

-1357 VKSEKNS
+1357 VKTEKNS

-1383 EIDSNILDGIS
+1383 EIDKDIFKGVT
-1394 EEQWNKKVKEV
+1394 NKKERIKLVKEAIRDS
-1405 LKKKFSNGIKV
+1405 FSTGI
-1416 GNNTIWQNAAGR
+1416 
-1428 REFIYSGYARK
+1428 E
-1439 IYSSDKTLYM
+1439 
-1449 DKLKI
+1449 
-1454 SNNID
+1454 ID
-1459 EVVMASRN
+1459 EGNVWSSGKTRKEFTDSKYSNWLKRKHKIIYTRKLRMAGNADEIVKSVKK
-1467 YINYDLKHARKDG
+1467 YSYETPLHPRKDNLIG
-1480 LKDFAWGTVNIRIGK
+1480 FYRGDTKIRIGK
-1495 TDYSADVI
+1495 FDYTADVI
-1503 VGNNGTRLYLYDVIN
+1503 LALDSSNKMYFYDIINIENTKIEEPTEPGSQMNENNKRLVNSSINSISRNSENDNNILKQDRNTDVIKKAANKLGVSERFLESN
-1518 LKKIKIKERRS
+1518 LEGRSRESVVQYLRNNNQVKNSFISEKGLEVTPVLKEPTSSYGMSDNIKEFVRDNNISYKTLSENSRLREEYAKLIEHSKDGSGKKFLVRRAQDKAQEFIEDINEAMSGDTEAKEKISREIELAKDEANAYDDGMSMERGQDKLIKEYNTEFEEFISS
-1529 NHQRYSQNG
+1529 NIAPMYNNAERNKKEFAQNVKDNVESYVEKAEKHFGTTNDYSLAAYIDING
-1538 KMLNIVASS
+1538 KMLDFSDGGAIRGTDHRGIADVLDTPSGVSGTEALTAFMNAGNIRIMDTGIDISVEPNEKQISVLRDYIASRNGEIYIDFSKEDGSPAGSARYSKGTSVSRILADINNYFEDGTIPENTYNAMSDFLYQDRRNTDSEGNELTLEQQEYFKDSKVRDDEGRLMVMYHGTPTGGFTVFKNDLQFFTPNKEYASFYEDPSASS
-1547 KSSISQNNKNDN
+1547 RKSGKEKTNPQTYEVYLNMEHPFDIRDEETRELFINDYVKGGWALGINPYEEYKDTTKTGLPSWEEADNIYEWLEENEMLDDYDGIVVDEGGFLGEDNNVVDRGIS
-1559 DILKQDSS
+1559 
-1567 ILYSYG
+1567 YVTF
-1573 GRNSNNVDLR
+1573 NSN
-1583 ELQRANEMEKE
+1583 Q
-1594 GKSFEEIFKKTGWF
+1594 I
-1608 RGIDNIWKYEIDDSK
+1608 
-1623 MTFNRRGHLSLKDN
+1623 
-1637 QDYRRYEKLS
+1637 
-1647 EKVFGSGNIS
+1647 
-1657 KEEWEE
+1657 
-1663 FGQLEKILSVISK
+1663 
-1676 FKNGGNTVGDY
+1676 
-1687 VQHDELFKQYP
+1687 
-1698 FLKDVKLEF
+1698 
-1707 VTMDNNMGGWYDGL
+1707 
-1721 KNTIYINK
+1721 
-1729 KSKSDVEKVKRTML
+1729 
-1743 HELQHVIQKYEGFAR
+1743 
-1758 GANVEYWKGEKEG
+1758 
-1771 GDVNVYEKNVSY
+1771 KNV
-1783 IKAQKKIKYITQNSS
+1783 TN
-1798 QEFMEKYREIN
+1798 
-1809 RSRLKAQ
+1809 
-1816 ESNKESDW
+1816 
-1824 DVCMN
+1824 
-1829 LERHMYENPTYSQL
+1829 ENPT
-1843 YQDLE
+1843 
-1848 DARWDMASAIEDVK
+1848 
-1862 KMTPEDMYNNTAGEI
+1862 NNE
-1877 EAWDVS
+1877 
-1883 GRMNYSEGQRRSKL
+1883 
-1897 PNLGDNNTV
+1897 
-1906 FTNNKVYS
+1906 
-1914 FSMRESFSEQVDKVL
+1914 
-1929 NKQWEGLNALYVTET
+1929 
-1944 PEILQQ
+1944 
-1950 IGLKQLPML
+1950 
-1959 YTKKHLEDAL
+1959 
-1969 KPKNEKKHYH
+1969 
-1979 GLTEAQ
+1979 
-1985 IKKMPEI
+1985 
-1992 IEHPAIVIDS
+1992 
-2002 LSRNDSIVV
+2002 
-2011 ISDICDND
+2011 
-2019 NLPIIVSVRID
+2019 
-2030 GNGVY
+2030 
-2035 ELKQV
+2035 
-2040 ASNFITGMYG
+2040 
-2050 RKGISALIDRA
+2050 
-2061 AKDNKILYINNK
+2061 
-2073 KSHNI
+2073 
-2078 FSLARVQFPY
+2078 
-2088 SLNNYDFDT
+2088 
-2097 IIHKSSYVVNNKSAE
+2097 
-2112 GKDIRHQDRETS
+2112 DIRYQSR
-2124 FSVREPVEETRD
+2124 
-2136 LIAVHNLSEKN
+2136 IN
-2147 LLENLKLG
+2147 
-2155 GFPMP
+2155 
-2160 SIAITKASHGFDRFG
+2160 AIT
-2175 DISVVFNKDT
+2175 
-2185 IDPRNS
+2185 
-2191 DNKVYSGDAWT
+2191 DA
-2202 PVFPDTEWKIND
+2202 E
-2214 KGLKK
+2214 
-2219 LANTFHTSANYI
+2219 S
-2231 EQFVTK
+2231 
-2237 PEDAVDKLKE
+2237 
-2247 QKEVKRAFLEDK
+2247 
-2259 GVTIERKTKMPD
+2259 
-2271 YRMPFMNNENV
+2271 
-2282 RRFITDRN
+2282 
-2290 IGVDDI
+2290 
-2296 LKNKELQKEIS
+2296 
-2307 EVHIPVKDNEP
+2307 
-2318 RFKQLKRNMLI
+2318 
-2329 SLLKD
+2329 
-2334 GNARV
+2334 
-2339 KLEDDF
+2339 
-2345 DILKGR
+2345 
-2351 AEQIFDN
+2351 
-2358 EAFENDTKKYLDSH
+2358 
-2372 DEEYTDYVERALD
+2372 
-2385 GVYENKYL
+2385 
-2393 VKPDVERYNKDGSLK
+2393 
-2408 SFRQLHMPY
+2408 
-2417 NLENIVR
+2417 
-2424 LMKKQ
+2424 
-2429 DKGKGGGWFG
+2429 
-2439 GAKNL
+2439 
-2444 KGAAAQKFEK
+2444 
-2454 IEQIKENKDKI
+2454 
-2465 QNMTDE
+2465 MT
-2471 EWNGFFE
+2471 
-2478 GLDNKILEIDNAIIN
+2478 
-2493 NDGIDMFARM
+2493 
-2503 RKNDWINEIMV
+2503 
-2514 EAFALNNFNENSV
+2514 
-2527 KRLFKKEGI
+2527 
-2536 GISDKI
+2536 
-2542 YDMMKSLRDELENI
+2542 
-2556 PVQYF
+2556 Q
-2561 EAKPERAV
+2561 
-2569 GLNEIAYVV
+2569 
-2578 IPDSSSEKLKNK
+2578 
-2590 LSDKNIQY
+2590 
-2598 KEYSLGNENER
+2598 
-2609 KNALNSMPE
+2609 
-2618 ILFSSREN
+2618 
-2626 VDPDYSTD
+2626 D

-2639 YTEDRLEDLYTDY
+2639 YTEERLEDLYTDY

-2757 SQDFSFGKRD
+2757 SQDFSFGRRD

-2817 FKEGQ
+2817 FKDGR

-2883 VKELRKIAAFAINDK
+2883 VKELRKIAAFALNDK

-2912 NEVRKNKVYVTER
+2912 NTVKRNKVYVTER

-2946 GKVNLTNNVED
+2946 GKVNLTNNIED

-2963 MWQEYSRLYPEVFKS
+2963 MWQECSRLYPEVFKS

-2984 QPLELEKITFALSN
+2984 RPLELEKITFALSN
-2998 EYASN
+2998 EYANN

-3026 TEVKKDSGITT
+3026 TEVKKGSGITT
-3037 DIDGIYDKYQ
+3037 DIDGIYNKYQ

-3082 QKYHEENIRQR
+3082 QKYHEENLRQR
-3093 YINMIKQ
+3093 YISMIKQ

-3166 FRYDDLDRLKVAYEA
+3166 FQYDDLDRLKVAYEA
-3181 LRGDNDSYSL
+3181 LREDDDSYSL

-3398 DGKVIKKQKVQQQTY
+3398 DGKVIKKQKVQQQAY
-3413 KITDSDLVRLGSFL
+3413 KITDGDLVRLGSFL
-3427 TMEQKAYVNELVN
+3427 TMEQKTYVNELVN
-3440 YLSIDMAKL
+3440 YLSVDMAKL

-3472 VARSEISTTASG
+3472 VAGSEISTTASG

-3496 MTKALTKKAGNAVI
+3496 MTKALTKKAGNAII

-3644 RDWEECKKYNGVAVI
+3644 RDWDECKKYNGVAVI

-3683 SIGRTVQKIDKGLG
+3683 SKIGRTVQKIDKGLG

-3709 HIWNAVKDEI
+3709 HIWNAVKDET
-3719 KDKYNFNGNEAE
+3719 KAKYNFNGNEAE

-3886 VMKARDGKKSPEEA
+3886 VMKARDGKKSHEEA

-3913 VPLTNINRDIRGV
+3913 VPLTNINRDIRAV
-3926 RNLFNDVIS
+3926 RNFFNDVIS

-4008 ITKQLKSRYLENPER
+4008 ITKQLKSRYLENPDK
-4023 KSEIVDFMKKTK
+4023 KSEIVDFMKTTK

>member
-224 ALKNAHDTRRKNR
+224 ALKNAHDTCRKNR

-372 NYAKSTVSSYE
+372 NYAKSTANSYE
-383 DYQTL
+383 DYKAL

-393 KKIDNSKTAA
+393 KKIDESKTAA

-415 YGDNYLRTKQEH
+415 YGDEYLRTKQEH

-462 QSVEDMKQ
+462 QSVENMKQ
-470 YGRNIDVGFE
+470 YGRDNDLAYE
-480 DRKLKELK
+480 NRKLRELT
-488 EKYNFTDSEAQSII
+488 ENYGFTDSEAESII
-502 AYAKATVNEE
+502 AYAKSKVNEE

-518 EEYYAKGEQSGKI
+518 EEYYKKGEKDGKI

-593 IREGAKSNYDEMG
+593 IREGAKSNYDEIG

-722 ANGELSDYKISV
+722 ANGELSDYKTSV
-734 SDYKKQGYSQSE
+734 SDYREQGYSQSE
-746 SEKLAKK
+746 AKKLAKK

-778 GYNYAKNKEHRTMA
+778 GYNYAKNKEYRTMA

-884 LGNKN
+884 LENRN
-889 VNAGQY
+889 VDAGQY
-895 QETYNQVKQELVN
+895 QETYNQVKQELMN

-1099 YNKNLQKNKADT
+1099 YIKNLQKNKADT

-1217 DLQEFVFD
+1217 ELQEFVFD

-1357 VKSEKNS
+1357 VKSDKNS

-1370 EMIRYDSDNTPFV
+1370 EMIRYDSDNNPFV
-1383 EIDSNILDGIS
+1383 EIDKDIFKGVT
-1394 EEQWNKKVKEV
+1394 NKKERIKLVKEAIRDS
-1405 LKKKFSNGIKV
+1405 FSTGI
-1416 GNNTIWQNAAGR
+1416 
-1428 REFIYSGYARK
+1428 E
-1439 IYSSDKTLYM
+1439 
-1449 DKLKI
+1449 
-1454 SNNID
+1454 ID
-1459 EVVMASRN
+1459 EGNVWSSGKTRKEFTDSKYSNWLKRKHKIIYTRKLRMAGNADEIVKSVKK
-1467 YINYDLKHARKDG
+1467 YSYETPLHPRKDNLIG
-1480 LKDFAWGTVNIRIGK
+1480 FYRGDTKIRIGK
-1495 TDYSADVI
+1495 FDYTADVI
-1503 VGNNGTRLYLYDVIN
+1503 LALDSSNKMYFYDIINIENTKIEEPTEPGSQMNENNKRLVNSSINSISRNSENDNNILKQDRNTDVIKKAANKLGVSERFLESN
-1518 LKKIKIKERRS
+1518 LEGRSRESAVQYLRNNNQVKNSFISEKGLEVTPVLKEPTSSYGMSDNIKEFVRDNNISYKTLSENSRLREEYAKLIEHSKDGSGMKFLVRIAQDKAQEFIEDINEAMSGDTEAKEKISREIELAKDEANAYDDGMSMERGQDKLIKEYNTEFEEFISS
-1529 NHQRYSQNG
+1529 NIAPMYNNAERNKKEFAQNVKDNVESYVEKAEKHFGTTNDYSLAAYIDING
-1538 KMLNIVASS
+1538 KMLDFS
-1547 KSSISQNNKNDN
+1547 D
-1559 DILKQDSS
+1559 
-1567 ILYSYG
+1567 G
-1573 GRNSNNVDLR
+1573 GAIRGTDH
-1583 ELQRANEMEKE
+1583 
-1594 GKSFEEIFKKTGWF
+1594 
-1608 RGIDNIWKYEIDDSK
+1608 RGIAEVLDTPSGVSGTEALTAFMNAGNIRIMDTGIDISVEPNEKQISVLRDYIASRNGEIYIDFSKEDGSPAGSARYSKGTSVSRILADINNYFEDGTIPENTYNAMSDFLYQDRRNTDSEGNELTLEQQEYFKDSK
-1623 MTFNRRGHLSLKDN
+1623 VRDDEGRLMVMYHQTGADFTVFN
-1637 QDYRRYEKLS
+1637 
-1647 EKVFGSGNIS
+1647 
-1657 KEEWEE
+1657 
-1663 FGQLEKILSVISK
+1663 
-1676 FKNGGNTVGDY
+1676 
-1687 VQHDELFKQYP
+1687 
-1698 FLKDVKLEF
+1698 
-1707 VTMDNNMGGWYDGL
+1707 
-1721 KNTIYINK
+1721 
-1729 KSKSDVEKVKRTML
+1729 
-1743 HELQHVIQKYEGFAR
+1743 
-1758 GANVEYWKGEKEG
+1758 
-1771 GDVNVYEKNVSY
+1771 
-1783 IKAQKKIKYITQNSS
+1783 
-1798 QEFMEKYREIN
+1798 
-1809 RSRLKAQ
+1809 
-1816 ESNKESDW
+1816 SNKEVAGKYDSELPTGYFLKTDSRDISVGGNKQMKVYANITNPLNFNNRDEAVHYW
-1824 DVCMN
+1824 KKEIPEYESTYNTIKEIDNEYQKKYENAWEQSMNDYKETWNAMKRGEITEEEFNERITTQDKEDEILQEWEDKVNVQKRKAKELINDFVKEKAIDGIIVKNDVGSN
-1829 LERHMYENPTYSQL
+1829 QRSVESYIAFNSNQIKNVTNENPT
-1843 YQDLE
+1843 
-1848 DARWDMASAIEDVK
+1848 
-1862 KMTPEDMYNNTAGEI
+1862 NNE
-1877 EAWDVS
+1877 
-1883 GRMNYSEGQRRSKL
+1883 
-1897 PNLGDNNTV
+1897 
-1906 FTNNKVYS
+1906 
-1914 FSMRESFSEQVDKVL
+1914 
-1929 NKQWEGLNALYVTET
+1929 
-1944 PEILQQ
+1944 
-1950 IGLKQLPML
+1950 
-1959 YTKKHLEDAL
+1959 
-1969 KPKNEKKHYH
+1969 
-1979 GLTEAQ
+1979 
-1985 IKKMPEI
+1985 
-1992 IEHPAIVIDS
+1992 
-2002 LSRNDSIVV
+2002 
-2011 ISDICDND
+2011 
-2019 NLPIIVSVRID
+2019 
-2030 GNGVY
+2030 
-2035 ELKQV
+2035 
-2040 ASNFITGMYG
+2040 
-2050 RKGISALIDRA
+2050 
-2061 AKDNKILYINNK
+2061 
-2073 KSHNI
+2073 
-2078 FSLARVQFPY
+2078 
-2088 SLNNYDFDT
+2088 
-2097 IIHKSSYVVNNKSAE
+2097 
-2112 GKDIRHQDRETS
+2112 DIRYQAR
-2124 FSVREPVEETRD
+2124 
-2136 LIAVHNLSEKN
+2136 IN
-2147 LLENLKLG
+2147 
-2155 GFPMP
+2155 
-2160 SIAITKASHGFDRFG
+2160 AIT
-2175 DISVVFNKDT
+2175 
-2185 IDPRNS
+2185 
-2191 DNKVYSGDAWT
+2191 DA
-2202 PVFPDTEWKIND
+2202 E
-2214 KGLKK
+2214 
-2219 LANTFHTSANYI
+2219 S
-2231 EQFVTK
+2231 
-2237 PEDAVDKLKE
+2237 
-2247 QKEVKRAFLEDK
+2247 
-2259 GVTIERKTKMPD
+2259 
-2271 YRMPFMNNENV
+2271 
-2282 RRFITDRN
+2282 
-2290 IGVDDI
+2290 
-2296 LKNKELQKEIS
+2296 
-2307 EVHIPVKDNEP
+2307 
-2318 RFKQLKRNMLI
+2318 
-2329 SLLKD
+2329 
-2334 GNARV
+2334 
-2339 KLEDDF
+2339 
-2345 DILKGR
+2345 
-2351 AEQIFDN
+2351 
-2358 EAFENDTKKYLDSH
+2358 
-2372 DEEYTDYVERALD
+2372 
-2385 GVYENKYL
+2385 
-2393 VKPDVERYNKDGSLK
+2393 
-2408 SFRQLHMPY
+2408 
-2417 NLENIVR
+2417 
-2424 LMKKQ
+2424 
-2429 DKGKGGGWFG
+2429 
-2439 GAKNL
+2439 
-2444 KGAAAQKFEK
+2444 
-2454 IEQIKENKDKI
+2454 
-2465 QNMTDE
+2465 MT
-2471 EWNGFFE
+2471 
-2478 GLDNKILEIDNAIIN
+2478 
-2493 NDGIDMFARM
+2493 
-2503 RKNDWINEIMV
+2503 
-2514 EAFALNNFNENSV
+2514 
-2527 KRLFKKEGI
+2527 
-2536 GISDKI
+2536 
-2542 YDMMKSLRDELENI
+2542 
-2556 PVQYF
+2556 Q
-2561 EAKPERAV
+2561 
-2569 GLNEIAYVV
+2569 
-2578 IPDSSSEKLKNK
+2578 
-2590 LSDKNIQY
+2590 
-2598 KEYSLGNENER
+2598 
-2609 KNALNSMPE
+2609 
-2618 ILFSSREN
+2618 
-2626 VDPDYSTD
+2626 D

-2743 DNYGKEIGDIQRLD
+2743 DNYGKEIGNIQRLD
-2757 SQDFSFGKRD
+2757 SQDFSFGRRD

-2817 FKEGQ
+2817 FKDGR

-2883 VKELRKIAAFAINDK
+2883 VKELRKIAAFALNDK
-2898 NDKQRRTTYAQNIL
+2898 SDKQRRTTYAQNIL

-2998 EYASN
+2998 EYANN

-3019 MATYSNL
+3019 MATYSYL
-3026 TEVKKDSGITT
+3026 TEVKKQSGITT

-3047 KDMGNVRVEYY
+3047 KDMSNVRVEYY

-3077 EWRED
+3077 EWRDD
-3082 QKYHEENIRQR
+3082 QKYHEQNLRQK
-3093 YINMIKQ
+3093 YASMIKQ

-3122 NHIIKSVK
+3122 NHIIKTVK
-3130 SISNMVVNPSNQ
+3130 SISNMIVNPSNQ

-3166 FRYDDLDRLKVAYEA
+3166 FQYDDLDRLKVAYEA

-3208 TIRNRRLSKLD
+3208 TIRSRRLSKLD

-3256 LSVIDELSAKKDKVL
+3256 LSIIDELSAKKDKVL

-3398 DGKVIKKQKVQQQTY
+3398 DGKVIKKQKVQQQAY
-3413 KITDSDLVRLGSFL
+3413 KITDGDLVRLGSFL
-3427 TMEQKAYVNELVN
+3427 TIEQKAYVNELVN
-3440 YLSIDMAKL
+3440 YLSVDMAKL

-3472 VARSEISTTASG
+3472 VAGSEISTTASG

-3496 MTKALTKKAGNAVI
+3496 MTKALTKKAGNAII
-3510 VDNFTDTAARHIS
+3510 VDDFTDTAARHIS

-3540 VYNFKDLKWDEEA
+3540 VYNFKDLKWDDEA

-3683 SIGRTVQKIDKGLG
+3683 SKIGRTVEKIDNGLG

-3709 HIWNAVKDEI
+3709 HIWNAIKAEI

-3900 VQKMSEA
+3900 VQKMLEA

-4008 ITKQLKSRYLENPER
+4008 ITKQLKSKYLENPER
-4023 KSEIVDFMKKTK
+4023 KSEIVDFMKTTK

>member
-79 MLSSVDSATTLL
+79 MLGSVDSATTLL

-129 IVAENEQNF
+129 IVAENQQNF

-177 RWLDMYKENMATDD
+177 RWLDMYKESMATDD

-237 ENEMEYYQGIIDR
+237 EKEMEYYQGIIDR

-332 YHEMKKSGV
+332 YHEMKKNGV
-341 ENPTEAKKHLVEL
+341 KNPTEEKNNLMEL
-354 EKKASEWK
+354 SKKASEWK

-367 IDYLE
+367 INYLE

-642 TQSMLDGHEKGLS
+642 TQGMLDGHEKGLS

-691 KGMLSNI
+691 KGVLSNI

-942 ESLRKGLSKSVA
+942 ESLRKGLSKSVT
-954 NDVKSKIDEKRES
+954 NDVKSKIDEKKES

-991 IVGTDGETQVIANNG
+991 IVGTDGKTQVIANDG

-1099 YNKNLQKNKADT
+1099 YIKNLQKNKADT
-1111 KTNIKGT
+1111 KINIRGT

-1137 KVAKVI
+1137 RVAKVI

-1217 DLQEFVFD
+1217 ELQEFVFD

-1383 EIDSNILDGIS
+1383 EIDKDIFKGVT
-1394 EEQWNKKVKEV
+1394 NKKERIKLVKEAIRDS
-1405 LKKKFSNGIKV
+1405 FSTGI
-1416 GNNTIWQNAAGR
+1416 
-1428 REFIYSGYARK
+1428 E
-1439 IYSSDKTLYM
+1439 
-1449 DKLKI
+1449 
-1454 SNNID
+1454 ID
-1459 EVVMASRN
+1459 EGNVWSSGKTRKEFTDSKYSNWLKRKHKIIYTRKLRMAGNADEIVKSVKK
-1467 YINYDLKHARKDG
+1467 YSYETPLHPRKDNLIG
-1480 LKDFAWGTVNIRIGK
+1480 FYRGDTKIRIGK
-1495 TDYSADVI
+1495 FDYTADVI
-1503 VGNNGTRLYLYDVIN
+1503 LALDSSNKMYFYDIINMENTKIEEPTEPGSQMNENNKRLVNSSINSISRNSENDNNILKQDRNTDVIKKAANKLGVSERFLESN
-1518 LKKIKIKERRS
+1518 LEGRSRESAVQYLRNNNQVKNSFISEKGLEVTPVLKEPTSSYGMSDNIKEFVRDNNISYKILSENSRLREEYAKLIEHSKDGLGKKFLERRAQDKAQEFIDDMDGAMS
-1529 NHQRYSQNG
+1529 GDTEAKEKISREIELAKGKAKAYDDGMSMERGWNELIKNHNKEFKEFISFNIAPMYNNAERNKKEFAQNVKDNVESYVEKAEKHFGTTNDYSLAAYIDING
-1538 KMLNIVASS
+1538 KMLDFS
-1547 KSSISQNNKNDN
+1547 D
-1559 DILKQDSS
+1559 
-1567 ILYSYG
+1567 G
-1573 GRNSNNVDLR
+1573 GAIRGTDH
-1583 ELQRANEMEKE
+1583 
-1594 GKSFEEIFKKTGWF
+1594 
-1608 RGIDNIWKYEIDDSK
+1608 RGIAEVLDTPSGVSGTEALTAFMNA
-1623 MTFNRRGHLSLKDN
+1623 
-1637 QDYRRYEKLS
+1637 
-1647 EKVFGSGNIS
+1647 GNIR
-1657 KEEWEE
+1657 
-1663 FGQLEKILSVISK
+1663 I
-1676 FKNGGNTVGDY
+1676 
-1687 VQHDELFKQYP
+1687 
-1698 FLKDVKLEF
+1698 
-1707 VTMDNNMGGWYDGL
+1707 MD
-1721 KNTIYINK
+1721 
-1729 KSKSDVEKVKRTML
+1729 
-1743 HELQHVIQKYEGFAR
+1743 
-1758 GANVEYWKGEKEG
+1758 
-1771 GDVNVYEKNVSY
+1771 
-1783 IKAQKKIKYITQNSS
+1783 
-1798 QEFMEKYREIN
+1798 
-1809 RSRLKAQ
+1809 
-1816 ESNKESDW
+1816 
-1824 DVCMN
+1824 
-1829 LERHMYENPTYSQL
+1829 
-1843 YQDLE
+1843 
-1848 DARWDMASAIEDVK
+1848 
-1862 KMTPEDMYNNTAGEI
+1862 
-1877 EAWDVS
+1877 
-1883 GRMNYSEGQRRSKL
+1883 
-1897 PNLGDNNTV
+1897 
-1906 FTNNKVYS
+1906 
-1914 FSMRESFSEQVDKVL
+1914 
-1929 NKQWEGLNALYVTET
+1929 
-1944 PEILQQ
+1944 
-1950 IGLKQLPML
+1950 
-1959 YTKKHLEDAL
+1959 
-1969 KPKNEKKHYH
+1969 
-1979 GLTEAQ
+1979 
-1985 IKKMPEI
+1985 
-1992 IEHPAIVIDS
+1992 
-2002 LSRNDSIVV
+2002 
-2011 ISDICDND
+2011 
-2019 NLPIIVSVRID
+2019 
-2030 GNGVY
+2030 
-2035 ELKQV
+2035 
-2040 ASNFITGMYG
+2040 TG
-2050 RKGISALIDRA
+2050 I
-2061 AKDNKILYINNK
+2061 
-2073 KSHNI
+2073 
-2078 FSLARVQFPY
+2078 
-2088 SLNNYDFDT
+2088 
-2097 IIHKSSYVVNNKSAE
+2097 
-2112 GKDIRHQDRETS
+2112 
-2124 FSVREPVEETRD
+2124 
-2136 LIAVHNLSEKN
+2136 
-2147 LLENLKLG
+2147 
-2155 GFPMP
+2155 
-2160 SIAITKASHGFDRFG
+2160 
-2175 DISVVFNKDT
+2175 DISVEPNEKQISVLRDYIASRNGEIYVDFSKEDGSPAGSARYSKGTSGGRILADINNYFEDGT
-2185 IDPRNS
+2185 IPENTYNAMS
-2191 DNKVYSGDAWT
+2191 DFLYQSR
-2202 PVFPDTEWKIND
+2202 IN
-2214 KGLKK
+2214 
-2219 LANTFHTSANYI
+2219 A
-2231 EQFVTK
+2231 
-2237 PEDAVDKLKE
+2237 
-2247 QKEVKRAFLEDK
+2247 
-2259 GVTIERKTKMPD
+2259 
-2271 YRMPFMNNENV
+2271 
-2282 RRFITDRN
+2282 ITD
-2290 IGVDDI
+2290 
-2296 LKNKELQKEIS
+2296 
-2307 EVHIPVKDNEP
+2307 
-2318 RFKQLKRNMLI
+2318 
-2329 SLLKD
+2329 
-2334 GNARV
+2334 
-2339 KLEDDF
+2339 
-2345 DILKGR
+2345 
-2351 AEQIFDN
+2351 AE
-2358 EAFENDTKKYLDSH
+2358 S
-2372 DEEYTDYVERALD
+2372 
-2385 GVYENKYL
+2385 
-2393 VKPDVERYNKDGSLK
+2393 
-2408 SFRQLHMPY
+2408 
-2417 NLENIVR
+2417 
-2424 LMKKQ
+2424 
-2429 DKGKGGGWFG
+2429 
-2439 GAKNL
+2439 
-2444 KGAAAQKFEK
+2444 
-2454 IEQIKENKDKI
+2454 
-2465 QNMTDE
+2465 MT
-2471 EWNGFFE
+2471 
-2478 GLDNKILEIDNAIIN
+2478 
-2493 NDGIDMFARM
+2493 
-2503 RKNDWINEIMV
+2503 
-2514 EAFALNNFNENSV
+2514 
-2527 KRLFKKEGI
+2527 
-2536 GISDKI
+2536 
-2542 YDMMKSLRDELENI
+2542 
-2556 PVQYF
+2556 Q
-2561 EAKPERAV
+2561 
-2569 GLNEIAYVV
+2569 
-2578 IPDSSSEKLKNK
+2578 
-2590 LSDKNIQY
+2590 
-2598 KEYSLGNENER
+2598 
-2609 KNALNSMPE
+2609 
-2618 ILFSSREN
+2618 
-2626 VDPDYSTD
+2626 D

-2639 YTEDRLEDLYTDY
+2639 YTEERLEDLYTDY

-2723 MAALMNAGITSVPVV
+2723 MAALMNAGITSVPLV

-2743 DNYGKEIGDIQRLD
+2743 DNYGKEIGNIQRLD
-2757 SQDFSFGKRD
+2757 SQDFSFGRRD

-2817 FKEGQ
+2817 FKDGRQ
-2822 KNADEMYRKT
+2822 NADEMYRKT

-2883 VKELRKIAAFAINDK
+2883 VKELRKIAAFALNDK

-2998 EYASN
+2998 EYANN

-3019 MATYSNL
+3019 MATYSYL
-3026 TEVKKDSGITT
+3026 TEVKKQSGITT

-3047 KDMGNVRVEYY
+3047 KDMSNVRVEYY

-3077 EWRED
+3077 EWRDD
-3082 QKYHEENIRQR
+3082 QKYHEQNLRQK
-3093 YINMIKQ
+3093 YASMIKQ

-3122 NHIIKSVK
+3122 NHIIKTVK
-3130 SISNMVVNPSNQ
+3130 SISNMIVNPSNQ

-3166 FRYDDLDRLKVAYEA
+3166 FQYDDLDRLKVAYEA

-3344 DRKRTLKLGGGIT
+3344 DRKRALKLGGGIT

-3398 DGKVIKKQKVQQQTY
+3398 DGKVIKKQKVQQQAY
-3413 KITDSDLVRLGSFL
+3413 KITDGDLVRLGSFL

-3440 YLSIDMAKL
+3440 YLSVDMAKL

-3472 VARSEISTTASG
+3472 VAGSEISTTASG

-3496 MTKALTKKAGNAVI
+3496 MTKALTKKAGNAII
-3510 VDNFTDTAARHIS
+3510 VDDFTDTAARHIS

-3540 VYNFKDLKWDEEA
+3540 IYNFKDLKWDDEA

-3683 SIGRTVQKIDKGLG
+3683 SKIGRTVEKIDNGLG
-3697 WLPGYMDQITWC
+3697 RLPGYMDQITWC
-3709 HIWNAVKDEI
+3709 HIWNAVKAEI

-3825 DDEDKSYVEKYAK
+3825 DDEEKSYVEKYAK

-3913 VPLTNINRDIRGV
+3913 VPLTNINRDIRAV

-3973 VDELIENKKVEIK
+3973 VDELIGNKKVEIK

-4045 VDVSEDTVN
+4045 VDVSEGTVN

>member
-1 MANRVTA
+1 
-8 QQWNQTKKRTANA
+8 
-21 MANQFFADVNMGTQG
+21 
-36 ISDLLNQQN
+36 
-45 SADKLK
+45 
-51 NLTMKKNEVN
+51 
-61 SLLRRAEDMR
+61 
-71 QQYAGNKS
+71 
-79 MLSSVDSATTLL
+79 
-91 KNISTSI
+91 
-98 DNVMPQ
+98 
-104 THKLGFGNSG
+104 
-114 SDDVSKVLNSENVGR
+114 
-129 IVAENEQNF
+129 
-138 NLDMYK
+138 
-144 RNKGLSFDEISQKQH
+144 
-159 ENTINMNDEN
+159 
-169 RARLNKEN
+169 
-177 RWLDMYKENMATDD
+177 
-191 DYKKLVNNA
+191 
-200 SKRIAELKKEDKDD
+200 
-214 IYMPTARDSE
+214 MPTARDSE

-372 NYAKSTVSSYE
+372 NYAKSTANSYE
-383 DYQTL
+383 DYKAL

-393 KKIDNSKTAA
+393 KKIDESKTAA

-415 YGDNYLRTKQEH
+415 YGDEYLRTKQEH

-462 QSVEDMKQ
+462 QSVENMKQ
-470 YGRNIDVGFE
+470 YGRDNDLAYE
-480 DRKLKELK
+480 NRKLRELT
-488 EKYNFTDSEAQSII
+488 ENYGFTDSEAESII
-502 AYAKATVNEE
+502 AYAKSKVNEE

-518 EEYYAKGEQSGKI
+518 EEYYKKGEKDGKI

-593 IREGAKSNYDEMG
+593 IREGAKSNYDEIG

-722 ANGELSDYKISV
+722 ANGELSDYKTSV
-734 SDYKKQGYSQSE
+734 SDYREQGYSQSE
-746 SEKLAKK
+746 AKKLAKK

-778 GYNYAKNKEHRTMA
+778 GYNYAKNKEYRTMA

-884 LGNKN
+884 LENRN
-889 VNAGQY
+889 VDAGQY
-895 QETYNQVKQELVN
+895 QETYNQVKQELMN

-1099 YNKNLQKNKADT
+1099 YIKNLQKNKADT

-1217 DLQEFVFD
+1217 ELQEFVFD

-1357 VKSEKNS
+1357 VKSDKNS

-1370 EMIRYDSDNTPFV
+1370 EMIRYDSDNNPFV
-1383 EIDSNILDGIS
+1383 EIDKDIFKGVT
-1394 EEQWNKKVKEV
+1394 NKKERIKLVKEAIRDS
-1405 LKKKFSNGIKV
+1405 FSTGI
-1416 GNNTIWQNAAGR
+1416 
-1428 REFIYSGYARK
+1428 E
-1439 IYSSDKTLYM
+1439 
-1449 DKLKI
+1449 
-1454 SNNID
+1454 ID
-1459 EVVMASRN
+1459 EGNVWSSGKTRKEFTDSKYSNWLKRKHKIIYTRKLRMAGNADEIVKSVKK
-1467 YINYDLKHARKDG
+1467 YSYETPLHPRKDNLIG
-1480 LKDFAWGTVNIRIGK
+1480 FYRGDTKIRIGK
-1495 TDYSADVI
+1495 FDYTADVI
-1503 VGNNGTRLYLYDVIN
+1503 LALDSSNKMYFYDIINIENTKIEEPTEPGSQMNENNKRLVNSSINSISRNSENDNNILKQDRNTDVIKKAANKLGVSERFLESN
-1518 LKKIKIKERRS
+1518 LEGRSRESAVQYLRNNNQVKNSFISEKGLEVTPVLKEPTSSYGMSDNIKEFVRDNNISYKTLSENSRLREEYAKLIEHSKDGLGKKFLERRAQDKAQEFIDDMDGAMSGDTEAKEKISREIELAKGKAKAYDDGMSMERGWNELIKNHNKEFEEFISS
-1529 NHQRYSQNG
+1529 NIAPMYNNAERNKKEFAQNVKDNVESYVEKAEKHFGTTNDYSLAAYIDING
-1538 KMLNIVASS
+1538 KMLDFS
-1547 KSSISQNNKNDN
+1547 D
-1559 DILKQDSS
+1559 
-1567 ILYSYG
+1567 G
-1573 GRNSNNVDLR
+1573 GAIRGTDH
-1583 ELQRANEMEKE
+1583 
-1594 GKSFEEIFKKTGWF
+1594 
-1608 RGIDNIWKYEIDDSK
+1608 RGIAEVLDTPSGVSGTEALTAFMNA
-1623 MTFNRRGHLSLKDN
+1623 
-1637 QDYRRYEKLS
+1637 
-1647 EKVFGSGNIS
+1647 GNIR
-1657 KEEWEE
+1657 
-1663 FGQLEKILSVISK
+1663 I
-1676 FKNGGNTVGDY
+1676 
-1687 VQHDELFKQYP
+1687 
-1698 FLKDVKLEF
+1698 
-1707 VTMDNNMGGWYDGL
+1707 MD
-1721 KNTIYINK
+1721 
-1729 KSKSDVEKVKRTML
+1729 
-1743 HELQHVIQKYEGFAR
+1743 
-1758 GANVEYWKGEKEG
+1758 
-1771 GDVNVYEKNVSY
+1771 
-1783 IKAQKKIKYITQNSS
+1783 
-1798 QEFMEKYREIN
+1798 
-1809 RSRLKAQ
+1809 
-1816 ESNKESDW
+1816 
-1824 DVCMN
+1824 
-1829 LERHMYENPTYSQL
+1829 
-1843 YQDLE
+1843 
-1848 DARWDMASAIEDVK
+1848 
-1862 KMTPEDMYNNTAGEI
+1862 
-1877 EAWDVS
+1877 
-1883 GRMNYSEGQRRSKL
+1883 
-1897 PNLGDNNTV
+1897 
-1906 FTNNKVYS
+1906 
-1914 FSMRESFSEQVDKVL
+1914 
-1929 NKQWEGLNALYVTET
+1929 
-1944 PEILQQ
+1944 
-1950 IGLKQLPML
+1950 
-1959 YTKKHLEDAL
+1959 
-1969 KPKNEKKHYH
+1969 
-1979 GLTEAQ
+1979 
-1985 IKKMPEI
+1985 
-1992 IEHPAIVIDS
+1992 
-2002 LSRNDSIVV
+2002 
-2011 ISDICDND
+2011 
-2019 NLPIIVSVRID
+2019 
-2030 GNGVY
+2030 
-2035 ELKQV
+2035 
-2040 ASNFITGMYG
+2040 TG
-2050 RKGISALIDRA
+2050 I
-2061 AKDNKILYINNK
+2061 
-2073 KSHNI
+2073 
-2078 FSLARVQFPY
+2078 
-2088 SLNNYDFDT
+2088 
-2097 IIHKSSYVVNNKSAE
+2097 
-2112 GKDIRHQDRETS
+2112 
-2124 FSVREPVEETRD
+2124 
-2136 LIAVHNLSEKN
+2136 
-2147 LLENLKLG
+2147 
-2155 GFPMP
+2155 
-2160 SIAITKASHGFDRFG
+2160 
-2175 DISVVFNKDT
+2175 DISVEPNEKQISVLRDYIASRNGEIYIDFSKEDGSPAGSARYSKGTSVSRILADINNYFEDGT
-2185 IDPRNS
+2185 IPENTYNAMS
-2191 DNKVYSGDAWT
+2191 DFLYQSR
-2202 PVFPDTEWKIND
+2202 IN
-2214 KGLKK
+2214 
-2219 LANTFHTSANYI
+2219 A
-2231 EQFVTK
+2231 
-2237 PEDAVDKLKE
+2237 
-2247 QKEVKRAFLEDK
+2247 
-2259 GVTIERKTKMPD
+2259 
-2271 YRMPFMNNENV
+2271 
-2282 RRFITDRN
+2282 ITD
-2290 IGVDDI
+2290 
-2296 LKNKELQKEIS
+2296 
-2307 EVHIPVKDNEP
+2307 
-2318 RFKQLKRNMLI
+2318 
-2329 SLLKD
+2329 
-2334 GNARV
+2334 
-2339 KLEDDF
+2339 
-2345 DILKGR
+2345 
-2351 AEQIFDN
+2351 AE
-2358 EAFENDTKKYLDSH
+2358 S
-2372 DEEYTDYVERALD
+2372 
-2385 GVYENKYL
+2385 
-2393 VKPDVERYNKDGSLK
+2393 
-2408 SFRQLHMPY
+2408 
-2417 NLENIVR
+2417 
-2424 LMKKQ
+2424 
-2429 DKGKGGGWFG
+2429 
-2439 GAKNL
+2439 
-2444 KGAAAQKFEK
+2444 
-2454 IEQIKENKDKI
+2454 
-2465 QNMTDE
+2465 MT
-2471 EWNGFFE
+2471 
-2478 GLDNKILEIDNAIIN
+2478 
-2493 NDGIDMFARM
+2493 
-2503 RKNDWINEIMV
+2503 
-2514 EAFALNNFNENSV
+2514 
-2527 KRLFKKEGI
+2527 
-2536 GISDKI
+2536 
-2542 YDMMKSLRDELENI
+2542 
-2556 PVQYF
+2556 Q
-2561 EAKPERAV
+2561 
-2569 GLNEIAYVV
+2569 
-2578 IPDSSSEKLKNK
+2578 
-2590 LSDKNIQY
+2590 
-2598 KEYSLGNENER
+2598 
-2609 KNALNSMPE
+2609 
-2618 ILFSSREN
+2618 
-2626 VDPDYSTD
+2626 D

-2743 DNYGKEIGDIQRLD
+2743 DNYGKEIGNIQRLD
-2757 SQDFSFGKRD
+2757 SQDFSFGRRD

-2817 FKEGQ
+2817 FKDGR

-2883 VKELRKIAAFAINDK
+2883 VKELRKIAAFALNDK

-2998 EYASN
+2998 EYANN

-3019 MATYSNL
+3019 MATYSYL
-3026 TEVKKDSGITT
+3026 TEVKKQSGITT

-3047 KDMGNVRVEYY
+3047 KDMSNVRVEYY

-3077 EWRED
+3077 EWRDD
-3082 QKYHEENIRQR
+3082 QKYHEQNLRQK
-3093 YINMIKQ
+3093 YASMIKQ

-3122 NHIIKSVK
+3122 NHIIKTVK
-3130 SISNMVVNPSNQ
+3130 SISNMIVNPSNQ
-3142 RHAPEGFKSKVAEFC
+3142 RHVPEGFKSKVAEFC

-3166 FRYDDLDRLKVAYEA
+3166 FQYDDLDRLKVAYEA

-3344 DRKRTLKLGGGIT
+3344 DRKRALKLGGGIT

-3386 GGIIMEDRVTVK
+3386 GGIIMEDGVTVK
-3398 DGKVIKKQKVQQQTY
+3398 DGKVIKKQKVQQQAY
-3413 KITDSDLVRLGSFL
+3413 KITDGDLVRLGSFL

-3440 YLSIDMAKL
+3440 YLSVDMAKL

-3472 VARSEISTTASG
+3472 VAGSEISTTASG

-3496 MTKALTKKAGNAVI
+3496 MTKALTKKAGNAII
-3510 VDNFTDTAARHIS
+3510 VDDFTDTAARHIS

-3540 VYNFKDLKWDEEA
+3540 IYNFKDLKWDDEA

-3683 SIGRTVQKIDKGLG
+3683 SKIGRTVEKIDNGLG
-3697 WLPGYMDQITWC
+3697 RLPGYMDQITWC
-3709 HIWNAVKDEI
+3709 HIWNAVKAEI

-3825 DDEDKSYVEKYAK
+3825 DDEEKSYVEKYAK
-3838 AFSGDVV
+3838 AFSGDVI

-3935 NNVLS
+3935 HNVLS

-3973 VDELIENKKVEIK
+3973 VDELIEDKKVEIK

-4008 ITKQLKSRYLENPER
+4008 ITKQLKSRYLKNPKR
-4023 KSEIVDFMKKTK
+4023 KLEIVDFMKKTK